1 MKGFLRKVMLIASLG
16 ATLTFFGCQ
25 KDYTQDINKVRE
37 DLTAALEEQNQA
49 LTNEINS
56 LREEARQYAEDA
68 QAAAEAYADAAAAAA
83 KAEAIE
89 EAERLAQEALNAA
102 KEYADDAA
110 AKAAADAKAEV
121 LKEIQEDLEQTLADA
136 KSYTDAEIKALKSEL
151 EQKITELS
159 SRIEGVAEEL
169 NTLKE
174 TVKKQGEQI
183 NDLIAMD
190 SKLDQRLKALEDYK
204 ATVEDFIEST
214 TKELKDLSD
223 KLAALDTKHDED
235 IAKLREEIDGY
246 VAELQ
251 EQIDTINNTILEI
264 QGTIVEIQGQIK
276 DLYAQVANT
285 NLELEGLAT
294 YILMYEE
301 QMKETLANL
310 ESELRAAIEAG
321 DNAVKEELISKLN
334 AAIDGLRTELKEY
347 FNTELSELESQ
358 FNASMEEV
366 KADLKAKYD
375 ELKSDIAEL
384 DAKIDRIESEIRQYI
399 NDAILGLEGKIGD
412 RLTSISLIP
421 ETYVDGIP
429 AISVPAIV
437 YQTSLS
443 IDDETE
449 EMVYSDIYEIWSTAR
464 DYAYVRY
471 HLSPAHVTVDGLK
484 SAEYLIEKAQNV
496 TKAYVDNDI
505 LSIDFDNL
513 EVNDRNELVVPVKK
527 VNSSSLYFETGESL
541 NEFNYLFY
549 SAALQLGIADELLLE
564 GEKEANVVSEYSMVI
579 EEPHIIHIAPL
590 RDDSRE
596 IHGYECETF
605 YYSYEEAQESEPAA
619 FVNFDSELDLY
630 TMVTSCIH
638 NINSNLAD
646 PYDMPLSWLVNYL
659 EDEGTEAAID
669 ELRELGFEFR
679 FIIPTVPFEIG
690 DEKTDQQAFIKFKDG
705 SDAVVVSTVPGEYIN
720 NEAAVGRTP
729 VIRVELIDTN
739 NDNEIVDVQWFKI
752 RWVKQTI
759 PAIDLGN
766 VADFDYVLGCT
777 DFSGSLNW
785 KQINQYVLARLGVE
799 DGNVTGIS
807 HKEFVDYYK
816 QEGNENI
823 TWEAVKDE
831 FEETENDI
839 TFNWDV
845 LPDENPTTSVLTWN
859 MTVEQIGEVIDK
871 ILENGSVQ
879 KQIKVTINPKAGE
892 EDYAGAV
899 TFTLT
904 LNITFEDRPAILGYN
919 EYFWNTPGQLA
930 QVQPIGFNDA
940 TNEQPGVSDFVR
952 FNYNVLDLFNK
963 LEKYDAPET
972 WMWNW
977 GNGGKNVTN
986 FMYNIDPTAEQ
997 VAAYAEKGYDLV
1009 RHWAC
1014 RMWDIQFSADQTL
1027 DYAPKFANGQKFD
1040 PENGGELGY
1049 SLIRN
1054 GELDYSSKIVP
1065 NVMGLN
1071 WYSFIE
1077 QDLSEINFTLAD
1089 DMNGDFE
1096 GAVALLN
1103 PANVTDENRKD
1114 VAVDIWVRINQ
1125 FNYYKV
1131 STFNVWFV
1139 EPVTLPEPTING
1151 KLEDINMNPTSVT
1164 VANPFGTTSGLK
1176 DFQGE
1181 LINSNEKLA
1190 YYGIYGP
1197 NWDTR
1202 GSEYILV
1209 DITEMTTEDGYT
1221 NITVN
1226 PNLNP
1231 NNPEDIAKMRTAA
1244 ECKFDVKWNGNKLTV
1259 TNQTGHQL
1267 TQTCHLW
1274 VKASYG
1280 HAYGNFELW
1289 VPVEYVPNQN

>member
-1 MKGFLRKVMLIASLG
+1 MEQLES
-16 ATLTFFGCQ
+16 
-25 KDYTQDINKVRE
+25 
-37 DLTAALEEQNQA
+37 DLTGA
-49 LTNEINS
+49 INS
-56 LREEARQYAEDA
+56 VKEEAQ
-68 QAAAEAYADAAAAAA
+68 QYADAAEQAAKDYADAVADAKAAEALAAA
-83 KAEAIE
+83 
-89 EAERLAQEALNAA
+89 Q
-102 KEYADDAA
+102 EYADNAA
-110 AKAAADAKAEV
+110 AKAAADVKAELLTEIQSQV
-121 LKEIQEDLEQTLADA
+121 ADALKEA
-136 KSYTDAEIKALKSEL
+136 KEYTDEQIDEVWTEVDALEADIAALTGRVSTL
-151 EQKITELS
+151 ENDFDALRED
-159 SRIEGVAEEL
+159 V

-174 TVKKQGEQI
+174 NMSDAQ
-183 NDLIAMD
+183 LRIAALEEFKT
-190 SKLDQRLKALEDYK
+190 SAESRLKALEEFQ
-204 ATVEDFIEST
+204 ATVEPWME
-214 TKELKDLSD
+214 KV
-223 KLAALDTKHDED
+223 DTE
-235 IAKLREEIDGY
+235 
-246 VAELQ
+246 
-251 EQIDTINNTILEI
+251 
-264 QGTIVEIQGQIK
+264 
-276 DLYAQVANT
+276 
-285 NLELEGLAT
+285 
-294 YILMYEE
+294 
-301 QMKETLANL
+301 LANL
-310 ESELRAAIEAG
+310 KAADEALQDSIDNFRKEYAEKIAQIDSTLTELRGLIEQLQEDVEALEGDVERIDDVLSKYGARLDAIEEDIREINEALV
-321 DNAVKEELISKLN
+321 DL
-334 AAIDGLRTELKEY
+334 AA
-347 FNTELSELESQ
+347 
-358 FNASMEEV
+358 
-366 KADLKAKYD
+366 
-375 ELKSDIAEL
+375 
-384 DAKIDRIESEIRQYI
+384 
-399 NDAILGLEGKIGD
+399 KIGD

-429 AISVPAIV
+429 AISIPAIV

-646 PYDMPLSWLVNYL
+646 PYDMPLSWLKNYL

-940 TNEQPGVSDFVR
+940 TNEQPGISDFVR

-1065 NVMGLN
+1065 NEMGLN

>member
-1 MKGFLRKVMLIASLG
+1 MEQLES
-16 ATLTFFGCQ
+16 
-25 KDYTQDINKVRE
+25 
-37 DLTAALEEQNQA
+37 DLTGA
-49 LTNEINS
+49 INS
-56 LREEARQYAEDA
+56 VKEEAQ
-68 QAAAEAYADAAAAAA
+68 QYADAAEQAAKDYADAVADAKAAEALAAA
-83 KAEAIE
+83 
-89 EAERLAQEALNAA
+89 Q
-102 KEYADDAA
+102 EYADNAA
-110 AKAAADAKAEV
+110 AKAAADVKAE
-121 LKEIQEDLEQTLADA
+121 LLTEIQSQVADA
-136 KSYTDAEIKALKSEL
+136 LKKAKEYTD
-151 EQKITELS
+151 
-159 SRIEGVAEEL
+159 
-169 NTLKE
+169 
-174 TVKKQGEQI
+174 EQI
-183 NDLIAMD
+183 DEVWTEVDALEADIAALTGRVSTLENDFDALREDVNELQKNMSDAQLRIAALEEFKT
-190 SKLDQRLKALEDYK
+190 SAESRLKALEEFQ
-204 ATVEDFIEST
+204 ATVEPWME
-214 TKELKDLSD
+214 KV
-223 KLAALDTKHDED
+223 DTE
-235 IAKLREEIDGY
+235 
-246 VAELQ
+246 
-251 EQIDTINNTILEI
+251 
-264 QGTIVEIQGQIK
+264 
-276 DLYAQVANT
+276 
-285 NLELEGLAT
+285 
-294 YILMYEE
+294 
-301 QMKETLANL
+301 LANL
-310 ESELRAAIEAG
+310 KAADEALQDSIDNFRKEYAEKIAQIDSTLTELRGLIEQLQEDVEALEGDVERIDDVLSKYGARLDAIEEDIREINEALV
-321 DNAVKEELISKLN
+321 DL
-334 AAIDGLRTELKEY
+334 AA
-347 FNTELSELESQ
+347 
-358 FNASMEEV
+358 
-366 KADLKAKYD
+366 
-375 ELKSDIAEL
+375 
-384 DAKIDRIESEIRQYI
+384 
-399 NDAILGLEGKIGD
+399 KIGD

-638 NINSNLAD
+638 NINSNLAN
-646 PYDMPLSWLVNYL
+646 PGDMPLSWLVNYL

-807 HKEFVDYYK
+807 HKEFVDYYM

-823 TWEAVKDE
+823 TWEAVNDE

-859 MTVEQIGEVIDK
+859 MTVEQIGEVIDE

-952 FNYNVLDLFNK
+952 YNYNVLDLFNK

-1014 RMWDIQFSADQTL
+1014 RMWDIQFSADQVL
-1027 DYAPKFANGQKFD
+1027 DYAPKFANGLKYD

-1049 SLIRN
+1049 SLIRD

-1065 NVMGLN
+1065 NEMGLN

-1077 QDLSEINFTLAD
+1077 QDLSDINFTLAD

-1244 ECKFDVKWNGNKLTV
+1244 ECKFDVKWDGNKLTV

>member
-37 DLTAALEEQNQA
+37 DLTAQLEQLESD
-49 LTNEINS
+49 LTGAINS
-56 LREEARQYAEDA
+56 VKEEAQ
-68 QAAAEAYADAAAAAA
+68 QYADAAEQAAKDYADAVADAKAAEALAAA
-83 KAEAIE
+83 
-89 EAERLAQEALNAA
+89 Q
-102 KEYADDAA
+102 EYADNAA
-110 AKAAADAKAEV
+110 AKAAADVKAE
-121 LKEIQEDLEQTLADA
+121 LLTEIQSQVADA
-136 KSYTDAEIKALKSEL
+136 LKKAKEYTDEQIDEVWTEVDALEADIAALTGRVSTL
-151 EQKITELS
+151 ENDFDALRED
-159 SRIEGVAEEL
+159 V

-174 TVKKQGEQI
+174 NMSDAQ
-183 NDLIAMD
+183 LRIAALEEFKT
-190 SKLDQRLKALEDYK
+190 SAESRLKALEEFQ
-204 ATVEDFIEST
+204 ATVEPWM
-214 TKELKDLSD
+214 KNV
-223 KLAALDTKHDED
+223 DTE
-235 IAKLREEIDGY
+235 
-246 VAELQ
+246 
-251 EQIDTINNTILEI
+251 
-264 QGTIVEIQGQIK
+264 
-276 DLYAQVANT
+276 
-285 NLELEGLAT
+285 
-294 YILMYEE
+294 
-301 QMKETLANL
+301 LANL
-310 ESELRAAIEAG
+310 KAADEALQDSIDNFRKEYAEKIAQIDSTLTELRGLIEQLQEDVEALEGDVERIDDVLSKYGARLDAIEEDIREINEALV
-321 DNAVKEELISKLN
+321 DL
-334 AAIDGLRTELKEY
+334 AA
-347 FNTELSELESQ
+347 
-358 FNASMEEV
+358 
-366 KADLKAKYD
+366 
-375 ELKSDIAEL
+375 
-384 DAKIDRIESEIRQYI
+384 
-399 NDAILGLEGKIGD
+399 KIGD

-443 IDDETE
+443 VDDETE

-549 SAALQLGIADELLLE
+549 SAALQLGIADELLVE

-638 NINSNLAD
+638 NINSNLAN
-646 PYDMPLSWLVNYL
+646 PGDMPLSWLVNYL

-807 HKEFVDYYK
+807 HKEFVDYYM

-823 TWEAVKDE
+823 TWEAVNDE
-831 FEETENDI
+831 FEETETDI

-845 LPDENPTTSVLTWN
+845 NPDENPTTSVLTWN
-859 MTVEQIGEVIDK
+859 MTVEQIGEVIDE

-940 TNEQPGVSDFVR
+940 TNEQPGVLDFVR
-952 FNYNVLDLFNK
+952 YNYNVLDLFNK

-977 GNGGKNVTN
+977 GNAGKNVTN

-1027 DYAPKFANGQKFD
+1027 DYAPKFANGLKYD

-1049 SLIRN
+1049 SLIRD

-1065 NVMGLN
+1065 NEMGLN

-1077 QDLSEINFTLAD
+1077 QDLSDINFTLAD
-1089 DMNGDFE
+1089 DTNGDFE

-1244 ECKFDVKWNGNKLTV
+1244 ECKFDVKWDGNKLTV

>member
-37 DLTAALEEQNQA
+37 DLTAQLEQLESD
-49 LTNEINS
+49 LTGAINS
-56 LREEARQYAEDA
+56 VKEEAQ
-68 QAAAEAYADAAAAAA
+68 QYADAAEQAAKDYADAVADAKAAEALAAA
-83 KAEAIE
+83 
-89 EAERLAQEALNAA
+89 Q
-102 KEYADDAA
+102 EYADNAA
-110 AKAAADAKAEV
+110 AKAAADVKAELLTEIQSQV
-121 LKEIQEDLEQTLADA
+121 ADALKEA
-136 KSYTDAEIKALKSEL
+136 KEYTDEQIDEVWTEVDALEADIAALTGRVSTL
-151 EQKITELS
+151 ENDFDAL
-159 SRIEGVAEEL
+159 RNDV

-174 TVKKQGEQI
+174 NMSDAQ
-183 NDLIAMD
+183 LRIAALEEFKT
-190 SKLDQRLKALEDYK
+190 SAESRLKALEEFQ
-204 ATVEDFIEST
+204 ATVEPWME
-214 TKELKDLSD
+214 KV
-223 KLAALDTKHDED
+223 DTE
-235 IAKLREEIDGY
+235 
-246 VAELQ
+246 
-251 EQIDTINNTILEI
+251 
-264 QGTIVEIQGQIK
+264 
-276 DLYAQVANT
+276 
-285 NLELEGLAT
+285 
-294 YILMYEE
+294 
-301 QMKETLANL
+301 LANL
-310 ESELRAAIEAG
+310 KAADEALQDSIDNFRKEYAEKIAQIDSTLTELRGLIEQLQEDVEALEGDVERIDDVLSKYGARLDAIEEDIREINEALV
-321 DNAVKEELISKLN
+321 DL
-334 AAIDGLRTELKEY
+334 AA
-347 FNTELSELESQ
+347 
-358 FNASMEEV
+358 
-366 KADLKAKYD
+366 
-375 ELKSDIAEL
+375 
-384 DAKIDRIESEIRQYI
+384 
-399 NDAILGLEGKIGD
+399 KIGD

-421 ETYVDGIP
+421 ETYVDGVP
-429 AISVPAIV
+429 AISVPAII
-437 YQTSLS
+437 YQTTLS
-443 IDDETE
+443 VDDETE
-449 EMVYSDIYEIWSTAR
+449 ELVYSDIYEIWSTAR

-471 HLSPAHVTVDGLK
+471 HLSPAHVTVNGLK

-541 NEFNYLFY
+541 NEFNYMFY
-549 SAALQLGIADELLLE
+549 SAALQLGIADELLVE
-564 GEKEANVVSEYSMVI
+564 GEKEANVVSEYSMI
-579 EEPHIIHIAPL
+579 LEEPYLMHIAPL

-638 NINSNLAD
+638 NINSNLAN
-646 PYDMPLSWLVNYL
+646 PGDMPLSWLVNYL

-807 HKEFVDYYK
+807 HKEFVDYYM

-823 TWEAVKDE
+823 TWEAVNDE

-859 MTVEQIGEVIDK
+859 MTVEQIGEVIDE

-940 TNEQPGVSDFVR
+940 TNEQPGVLDFVR

-1014 RMWDIQFSADQTL
+1014 RMWDIQFSADQVL
-1027 DYAPKFANGQKFD
+1027 DYAPKFANGLKYD
-1040 PENGGELGY
+1040 PENGGKLGY
-1049 SLIRN
+1049 SLIRD

-1065 NVMGLN
+1065 NEMGLN

-1089 DMNGDFE
+1089 DTNGDFE

-1103 PANVTDENRKD
+1103 PDKVTDENRKV

-1244 ECKFDVKWNGNKLTV
+1244 ECKFDVKWDGNKLTV

>member
-1 MKGFLRKVMLIASLG
+1 MEQLES
-16 ATLTFFGCQ
+16 
-25 KDYTQDINKVRE
+25 
-37 DLTAALEEQNQA
+37 DLTGA
-49 LTNEINS
+49 INS
-56 LREEARQYAEDA
+56 VKEEAQ
-68 QAAAEAYADAAAAAA
+68 QYADAAEQAAKDYADAVADAKAAEALAAA
-83 KAEAIE
+83 
-89 EAERLAQEALNAA
+89 Q
-102 KEYADDAA
+102 EYADNAA
-110 AKAAADAKAEV
+110 AKAAADVKAELLTEIQSQV
-121 LKEIQEDLEQTLADA
+121 ADALKEA
-136 KSYTDAEIKALKSEL
+136 KEYTDEQIDEVWTEVDALEADIAALTGRVSTL
-151 EQKITELS
+151 ENDFDAL
-159 SRIEGVAEEL
+159 RNDV

-174 TVKKQGEQI
+174 NMSDAQ
-183 NDLIAMD
+183 LRIAALEEFKT
-190 SKLDQRLKALEDYK
+190 SAESRLKALEEFQ
-204 ATVEDFIEST
+204 ATVEPWME
-214 TKELKDLSD
+214 KV
-223 KLAALDTKHDED
+223 DTE
-235 IAKLREEIDGY
+235 
-246 VAELQ
+246 
-251 EQIDTINNTILEI
+251 
-264 QGTIVEIQGQIK
+264 
-276 DLYAQVANT
+276 
-285 NLELEGLAT
+285 
-294 YILMYEE
+294 
-301 QMKETLANL
+301 LANL
-310 ESELRAAIEAG
+310 KAVDEALQDSIDNFRKEYAEKIAQIDSTLTELRGLIEQLQEDVEALEGDVERIDDVLSKYGARLDAIEEDIREINEALV
-321 DNAVKEELISKLN
+321 DL
-334 AAIDGLRTELKEY
+334 AA
-347 FNTELSELESQ
+347 
-358 FNASMEEV
+358 
-366 KADLKAKYD
+366 
-375 ELKSDIAEL
+375 
-384 DAKIDRIESEIRQYI
+384 
-399 NDAILGLEGKIGD
+399 KIGD

-638 NINSNLAD
+638 NINSNLAN
-646 PYDMPLSWLVNYL
+646 PGDMPLSWLVNYL

-807 HKEFVDYYK
+807 HKEFVDYYM

-823 TWEAVKDE
+823 TWEAVNDE

-859 MTVEQIGEVIDK
+859 MTVEQIGEVIDE

-952 FNYNVLDLFNK
+952 YNYNVLDLFNK

-1014 RMWDIQFSADQTL
+1014 RMWDIQFSADQVL
-1027 DYAPKFANGQKFD
+1027 DYAPKFANGLKYD

-1049 SLIRN
+1049 SLIRD

-1065 NVMGLN
+1065 NEMGLN

-1077 QDLSEINFTLAD
+1077 QDLSDINFTLAD

-1244 ECKFDVKWNGNKLTV
+1244 ECKFDVKWDGNKLTV

>member
-37 DLTAALEEQNQA
+37 DLTAQLEQLESD
-49 LTNEINS
+49 LTGAINS
-56 LREEARQYAEDA
+56 VKEEAQ
-68 QAAAEAYADAAAAAA
+68 QYADAAEQAAKDYADAVADAKAAEALAAA
-83 KAEAIE
+83 
-89 EAERLAQEALNAA
+89 Q
-102 KEYADDAA
+102 EYADNAA
-110 AKAAADAKAEV
+110 AKAAADVKAE
-121 LKEIQEDLEQTLADA
+121 LLTEIQSQVADA
-136 KSYTDAEIKALKSEL
+136 LKKAKEYTDEQIDEVWTEVDALEADIAALTGRVSTL
-151 EQKITELS
+151 ENDFDALRED
-159 SRIEGVAEEL
+159 V

-174 TVKKQGEQI
+174 NMSDAQ
-183 NDLIAMD
+183 LRIAALEEFKT
-190 SKLDQRLKALEDYK
+190 SAESRLKALEEFQ
-204 ATVEDFIEST
+204 ATVEPWM
-214 TKELKDLSD
+214 KNV
-223 KLAALDTKHDED
+223 DTE
-235 IAKLREEIDGY
+235 
-246 VAELQ
+246 
-251 EQIDTINNTILEI
+251 
-264 QGTIVEIQGQIK
+264 
-276 DLYAQVANT
+276 
-285 NLELEGLAT
+285 
-294 YILMYEE
+294 
-301 QMKETLANL
+301 LANL
-310 ESELRAAIEAG
+310 KAADEALQDSIDNFRKEYAEKIAQIDSTLTELRGLIEQLQEDVEALEGDVERIDDVLSKYGARLDAIEEDIREINEALV
-321 DNAVKEELISKLN
+321 DL
-334 AAIDGLRTELKEY
+334 AA
-347 FNTELSELESQ
+347 
-358 FNASMEEV
+358 
-366 KADLKAKYD
+366 
-375 ELKSDIAEL
+375 
-384 DAKIDRIESEIRQYI
+384 
-399 NDAILGLEGKIGD
+399 KIGD

-443 IDDETE
+443 VDDETE

-549 SAALQLGIADELLLE
+549 SAALQLGIADELLVE

-638 NINSNLAD
+638 NINSNLAN
-646 PYDMPLSWLVNYL
+646 PGDMPLSWLVNYL

-823 TWEAVKDE
+823 TWEAVNDE

-859 MTVEQIGEVIDK
+859 MTVEQIGEVIDE

-940 TNEQPGVSDFVR
+940 TNEQPGVLDFVR
-952 FNYNVLDLFNK
+952 YNYNVLDLFNK

-977 GNGGKNVTN
+977 GNAGKNVTN

-1027 DYAPKFANGQKFD
+1027 DYAPKFANGLKYD

-1049 SLIRN
+1049 SLIRD

-1065 NVMGLN
+1065 NEMGLN

-1077 QDLSEINFTLAD
+1077 QDLSDINFTLAD
-1089 DMNGDFE
+1089 DTNGDFE

-1244 ECKFDVKWNGNKLTV
+1244 ECKFDVKWDGNKLTV

>member
-1 MKGFLRKVMLIASLG
+1 MEQLES
-16 ATLTFFGCQ
+16 
-25 KDYTQDINKVRE
+25 
-37 DLTAALEEQNQA
+37 DLTGA
-49 LTNEINS
+49 INS
-56 LREEARQYAEDA
+56 VKEEAQ
-68 QAAAEAYADAAAAAA
+68 QYADAAEQAAKDYADAVADAKAAEALAAA
-83 KAEAIE
+83 
-89 EAERLAQEALNAA
+89 Q
-102 KEYADDAA
+102 EYADNAA
-110 AKAAADAKAEV
+110 AKAAADVKAE
-121 LKEIQEDLEQTLADA
+121 LLTEIQSQVADA
-136 KSYTDAEIKALKSEL
+136 LKKAKEYTDEQIDEVWTEVDALEADIAALTGRVSTL
-151 EQKITELS
+151 ENDFDALRED
-159 SRIEGVAEEL
+159 V

-174 TVKKQGEQI
+174 NMSDAQ
-183 NDLIAMD
+183 LRIAALEEFKT
-190 SKLDQRLKALEDYK
+190 SAESRLKALEEFQ
-204 ATVEDFIEST
+204 ATVEPWM
-214 TKELKDLSD
+214 KNV
-223 KLAALDTKHDED
+223 DTE
-235 IAKLREEIDGY
+235 
-246 VAELQ
+246 
-251 EQIDTINNTILEI
+251 
-264 QGTIVEIQGQIK
+264 
-276 DLYAQVANT
+276 
-285 NLELEGLAT
+285 
-294 YILMYEE
+294 
-301 QMKETLANL
+301 LANL
-310 ESELRAAIEAG
+310 KAADEALQDSIDNFRKEYAEKIAQIDSTLTELRGLIEQLQEDVEALEGDVERIDDVLSKYGARLDAIEEDIREINEALV
-321 DNAVKEELISKLN
+321 DL
-334 AAIDGLRTELKEY
+334 AA
-347 FNTELSELESQ
+347 
-358 FNASMEEV
+358 
-366 KADLKAKYD
+366 
-375 ELKSDIAEL
+375 
-384 DAKIDRIESEIRQYI
+384 
-399 NDAILGLEGKIGD
+399 KIGD

-443 IDDETE
+443 VDDETE

-549 SAALQLGIADELLLE
+549 SAALQLGIADELLVE

-638 NINSNLAD
+638 NINSNLAN
-646 PYDMPLSWLVNYL
+646 PGDMPLSWLVNYL

-807 HKEFVDYYK
+807 HKEFVDYYM

-823 TWEAVKDE
+823 TWEAVNDE
-831 FEETENDI
+831 FEETETDI

-845 LPDENPTTSVLTWN
+845 NPDENPTTSVLTWN
-859 MTVEQIGEVIDK
+859 MTVEQIGEVIDE

-940 TNEQPGVSDFVR
+940 TNEQPGVLDFVR
-952 FNYNVLDLFNK
+952 YNYNVLDLFNK

-977 GNGGKNVTN
+977 GNAGKNVTN

-1027 DYAPKFANGQKFD
+1027 DYAPKFANGLKYD

-1049 SLIRN
+1049 SLIRD

-1065 NVMGLN
+1065 NEMGLN

-1077 QDLSEINFTLAD
+1077 QDLSDINFTLAD
-1089 DMNGDFE
+1089 DTNGDFE

-1244 ECKFDVKWNGNKLTV
+1244 ECKFDVKWDGNKLTV

>member
-37 DLTAALEEQNQA
+37 DLTAQLEQLESD
-49 LTNEINS
+49 LTGAINS
-56 LREEARQYAEDA
+56 VKEEAQ
-68 QAAAEAYADAAAAAA
+68 QYADAAEQAAKDYADAVADAKAAEALAAA
-83 KAEAIE
+83 
-89 EAERLAQEALNAA
+89 Q
-102 KEYADDAA
+102 EYADNAA
-110 AKAAADAKAEV
+110 AKAAADVKAELLTEIQSQV
-121 LKEIQEDLEQTLADA
+121 ADALKEA
-136 KSYTDAEIKALKSEL
+136 KEYTDEQIDEVWTEVDALEADIAALTGRVSTL
-151 EQKITELS
+151 ENDFDALRED
-159 SRIEGVAEEL
+159 V

-174 TVKKQGEQI
+174 NMSDAQ
-183 NDLIAMD
+183 LRIAALEEFKT
-190 SKLDQRLKALEDYK
+190 SAESRLKALEEFQ
-204 ATVEDFIEST
+204 ATVEPWME
-214 TKELKDLSD
+214 KV
-223 KLAALDTKHDED
+223 DTE
-235 IAKLREEIDGY
+235 
-246 VAELQ
+246 
-251 EQIDTINNTILEI
+251 
-264 QGTIVEIQGQIK
+264 
-276 DLYAQVANT
+276 
-285 NLELEGLAT
+285 
-294 YILMYEE
+294 
-301 QMKETLANL
+301 LANL
-310 ESELRAAIEAG
+310 KAADEALQDSIDNFRKEYAEKIAQIDSTLTELRGLIEQLQEDVEALEGDVERIDDVLSKYGARLDAIEEDIREINEALV
-321 DNAVKEELISKLN
+321 DL
-334 AAIDGLRTELKEY
+334 AA
-347 FNTELSELESQ
+347 
-358 FNASMEEV
+358 
-366 KADLKAKYD
+366 
-375 ELKSDIAEL
+375 
-384 DAKIDRIESEIRQYI
+384 
-399 NDAILGLEGKIGD
+399 KIGD

-429 AISVPAIV
+429 AISIPAIV

-646 PYDMPLSWLVNYL
+646 PYDMPLSWLKNYL

-859 MTVEQIGEVIDK
+859 MTVEQIGEVIDE

-940 TNEQPGVSDFVR
+940 TNEEPGVSDSVR

-1065 NVMGLN
+1065 NEMGLN

>member
-37 DLTAALEEQNQA
+37 DLTAQLEQLESD
-49 LTNEINS
+49 LTGAINS
-56 LREEARQYAEDA
+56 VKEEAQ
-68 QAAAEAYADAAAAAA
+68 QYADAAEQAAKDYADAVADAKAAEALAAA
-83 KAEAIE
+83 
-89 EAERLAQEALNAA
+89 Q
-102 KEYADDAA
+102 EYADNAA
-110 AKAAADAKAEV
+110 AKAAADVKAELLTEIQSQV
-121 LKEIQEDLEQTLADA
+121 ADALKEA
-136 KSYTDAEIKALKSEL
+136 KEYTDEQIDEVWTEVDALEADIAALTGRVSTL
-151 EQKITELS
+151 ENDFDALRED
-159 SRIEGVAEEL
+159 V

-174 TVKKQGEQI
+174 NMSDAQ
-183 NDLIAMD
+183 LRIAALEEFKT
-190 SKLDQRLKALEDYK
+190 SAESRLKALEEFQ
-204 ATVEDFIEST
+204 ATVEPWME
-214 TKELKDLSD
+214 KV
-223 KLAALDTKHDED
+223 DTE
-235 IAKLREEIDGY
+235 
-246 VAELQ
+246 
-251 EQIDTINNTILEI
+251 
-264 QGTIVEIQGQIK
+264 
-276 DLYAQVANT
+276 
-285 NLELEGLAT
+285 
-294 YILMYEE
+294 
-301 QMKETLANL
+301 LANL
-310 ESELRAAIEAG
+310 KAADEALQDSIDNFRKEYAEKIAQIDSTLTELRGLIEQLQEDVEALEGDVERIDDVLSKYGARLDAIEEDIREINEALV
-321 DNAVKEELISKLN
+321 DL
-334 AAIDGLRTELKEY
+334 AA
-347 FNTELSELESQ
+347 
-358 FNASMEEV
+358 
-366 KADLKAKYD
+366 
-375 ELKSDIAEL
+375 
-384 DAKIDRIESEIRQYI
+384 
-399 NDAILGLEGKIGD
+399 KIGD

-429 AISVPAIV
+429 AISIPAIV

-646 PYDMPLSWLVNYL
+646 PYDMPLSWLKNYL

-807 HKEFVDYYK
+807 HKEFVDYYM

-823 TWEAVKDE
+823 TWEAVNDE
-831 FEETENDI
+831 FEETETDI

-845 LPDENPTTSVLTWN
+845 KPDENPTTSVLTWN
-859 MTVEQIGEVIDK
+859 MTVEQIGEVIDE

-1065 NVMGLN
+1065 NEMGLN

>member
-1 MKGFLRKVMLIASLG
+1 MEQLES
-16 ATLTFFGCQ
+16 
-25 KDYTQDINKVRE
+25 
-37 DLTAALEEQNQA
+37 DLTGA
-49 LTNEINS
+49 INS
-56 LREEARQYAEDA
+56 VKEEAQ
-68 QAAAEAYADAAAAAA
+68 QYADAAEQAAKDYADAVADAKAAEALAAA
-83 KAEAIE
+83 
-89 EAERLAQEALNAA
+89 Q
-102 KEYADDAA
+102 EYADNAA
-110 AKAAADAKAEV
+110 AKAAADVKAE
-121 LKEIQEDLEQTLADA
+121 LLTEIQSQVADA
-136 KSYTDAEIKALKSEL
+136 LKKAKEYTDEQIDEVWTEVNALEADIAALTGRVSTL
-151 EQKITELS
+151 ENDFDALRED
-159 SRIEGVAEEL
+159 V

-174 TVKKQGEQI
+174 NMSDAQ
-183 NDLIAMD
+183 LRIAALEEFKT
-190 SKLDQRLKALEDYK
+190 SAESRLKALEEFQ
-204 ATVEDFIEST
+204 ATVEPWME
-214 TKELKDLSD
+214 KV
-223 KLAALDTKHDED
+223 DTE
-235 IAKLREEIDGY
+235 
-246 VAELQ
+246 
-251 EQIDTINNTILEI
+251 
-264 QGTIVEIQGQIK
+264 
-276 DLYAQVANT
+276 
-285 NLELEGLAT
+285 
-294 YILMYEE
+294 
-301 QMKETLANL
+301 LANL
-310 ESELRAAIEAG
+310 KAADEALQDSIDNFRKEYAEKIAQIDNTLTELRGLIEQLQEDVEALEGDVERIDDVLSKYGARLDAIEEDIREINEALV
-321 DNAVKEELISKLN
+321 DL
-334 AAIDGLRTELKEY
+334 AA
-347 FNTELSELESQ
+347 
-358 FNASMEEV
+358 
-366 KADLKAKYD
+366 
-375 ELKSDIAEL
+375 
-384 DAKIDRIESEIRQYI
+384 
-399 NDAILGLEGKIGD
+399 KIGD

-429 AISVPAIV
+429 AISIPAIV

-646 PYDMPLSWLVNYL
+646 PYDMPLSWLKNYL

-823 TWEAVKDE
+823 TWEAVNDE

-859 MTVEQIGEVIDK
+859 MTVEQIGEVIDE

-940 TNEQPGVSDFVR
+940 TNEQPGVLDFVR

-977 GNGGKNVTN
+977 GNAGKNVTN

-1065 NVMGLN
+1065 NEMGLN

-1077 QDLSEINFTLAD
+1077 QDLSDINFTLAD
-1089 DMNGDFE
+1089 DTNGDFE

>member
-37 DLTAALEEQNQA
+37 DLTAQLEQLESD
-49 LTNEINS
+49 LTGAINS
-56 LREEARQYAEDA
+56 VKEEAQ
-68 QAAAEAYADAAAAAA
+68 QYADAAEQAAKDYADAVADAKAAEALAAA
-83 KAEAIE
+83 
-89 EAERLAQEALNAA
+89 Q
-102 KEYADDAA
+102 EYADNAA
-110 AKAAADAKAEV
+110 AKAAADVKAELLTEIQSQV
-121 LKEIQEDLEQTLADA
+121 ADALKEA
-136 KSYTDAEIKALKSEL
+136 KEYTD
-151 EQKITELS
+151 
-159 SRIEGVAEEL
+159 
-169 NTLKE
+169 
-174 TVKKQGEQI
+174 EQI
-183 NDLIAMD
+183 DEVWTEVDALEADIAALTGRVSTLENDFDALRKDVNELQKNMSDAQLRIAALEEFKT
-190 SKLDQRLKALEDYK
+190 SAESRLKALEEFQ
-204 ATVEDFIEST
+204 ATVEPWMENV
-214 TKELKDLSD
+214 
-223 KLAALDTKHDED
+223 DTE
-235 IAKLREEIDGY
+235 
-246 VAELQ
+246 
-251 EQIDTINNTILEI
+251 
-264 QGTIVEIQGQIK
+264 
-276 DLYAQVANT
+276 
-285 NLELEGLAT
+285 
-294 YILMYEE
+294 
-301 QMKETLANL
+301 LANL
-310 ESELRAAIEAG
+310 KAADEALQDSIDNFRKEYAEKIAQIDSTLTELRGLIEQLQEDVEALEGDVERIDDVLSKYGARLDAIEEDIREINEALV
-321 DNAVKEELISKLN
+321 DL
-334 AAIDGLRTELKEY
+334 AA
-347 FNTELSELESQ
+347 
-358 FNASMEEV
+358 
-366 KADLKAKYD
+366 
-375 ELKSDIAEL
+375 
-384 DAKIDRIESEIRQYI
+384 
-399 NDAILGLEGKIGD
+399 KIGD

-429 AISVPAIV
+429 AISIPSIV
-437 YQTSLS
+437 YQTTLS
-443 IDDETE
+443 VDDKTE
-449 EMVYSDIYEIWSTAR
+449 DWMFSDVNQIWSTAR
-464 DYAYVRY
+464 DYAEVRY

-484 SAEYLIEKAQNV
+484 SAEYLMEKAQNV
-496 TKAYVDNDI
+496 TKAYVENDI
-505 LSIDFDNL
+505 LAIDFDNL
-513 EVNDRNELVVPVKK
+513 EVNERNELVVPVKK
-527 VNSSSLYFETGESL
+527 INSPSLYFETGEAL
-541 NEFNYLFY
+541 NTFNYMFY

-638 NINSNLAD
+638 NINSDLAD
-646 PYDMPLSWLVNYL
+646 PDGMPLSWLKNYL

-759 PAIDLGN
+759 PAIDLDN

-940 TNEQPGVSDFVR
+940 TNEQPGVLDFVR

-977 GNGGKNVTN
+977 GNAGKNVTN

-1065 NVMGLN
+1065 NEMGLN

-1077 QDLSEINFTLAD
+1077 QDLSDINFTLAD
-1089 DMNGDFE
+1089 DTNGDFE

>member
-37 DLTAALEEQNQA
+37 DLTAQLEQLESD
-49 LTNEINS
+49 LTGAINS
-56 LREEARQYAEDA
+56 VKEEAQ
-68 QAAAEAYADAAAAAA
+68 QYADAAEQAAKDYADAVADAKAAEALAAA
-83 KAEAIE
+83 
-89 EAERLAQEALNAA
+89 Q
-102 KEYADDAA
+102 EYADNAA
-110 AKAAADAKAEV
+110 AKAAADVKAE
-121 LKEIQEDLEQTLADA
+121 LLTEIQSQVADA
-136 KSYTDAEIKALKSEL
+136 LKKAKEYTD
-151 EQKITELS
+151 
-159 SRIEGVAEEL
+159 
-169 NTLKE
+169 
-174 TVKKQGEQI
+174 EQI
-183 NDLIAMD
+183 DEVWTEVDALEADIAALTGRVSTLENDFDALREDVNELQKNMSDAQLRIAALEEFKT
-190 SKLDQRLKALEDYK
+190 SAESRLKALEEFQ
-204 ATVEDFIEST
+204 ATVEPWME
-214 TKELKDLSD
+214 KV
-223 KLAALDTKHDED
+223 DTE
-235 IAKLREEIDGY
+235 
-246 VAELQ
+246 
-251 EQIDTINNTILEI
+251 
-264 QGTIVEIQGQIK
+264 
-276 DLYAQVANT
+276 
-285 NLELEGLAT
+285 
-294 YILMYEE
+294 
-301 QMKETLANL
+301 LANL
-310 ESELRAAIEAG
+310 KAADEALQDSIDNFRKEYAEKIAQIDSTLTELRGLIEQLQEDVEALEGDVERIDDVLSKYGARLDAIEEDIREINEALV
-321 DNAVKEELISKLN
+321 DL
-334 AAIDGLRTELKEY
+334 AA
-347 FNTELSELESQ
+347 
-358 FNASMEEV
+358 
-366 KADLKAKYD
+366 
-375 ELKSDIAEL
+375 
-384 DAKIDRIESEIRQYI
+384 
-399 NDAILGLEGKIGD
+399 KIGD

-638 NINSNLAD
+638 NINSNLAN
-646 PYDMPLSWLVNYL
+646 PGDMPLSWLVNYL

-807 HKEFVDYYK
+807 HKEFVDYYM

-823 TWEAVKDE
+823 TWEAVNDE

-859 MTVEQIGEVIDK
+859 MTVEQIGEVIDE

-952 FNYNVLDLFNK
+952 YNYNVLDLFNK

-1014 RMWDIQFSADQTL
+1014 RMWDIQFSADQVL
-1027 DYAPKFANGQKFD
+1027 DYAPKFANGLKYD

-1049 SLIRN
+1049 SLIRD

-1065 NVMGLN
+1065 NEMGLN

-1077 QDLSEINFTLAD
+1077 QDLSDINFTLAD

-1244 ECKFDVKWNGNKLTV
+1244 ECKFDVKWDGNKLTV

>member
-37 DLTAALEEQNQA
+37 DLTAQLEQLESD
-49 LTNEINS
+49 LTGAINS
-56 LREEARQYAEDA
+56 VKEEAQ
-68 QAAAEAYADAAAAAA
+68 QYADAAEQAAKDYADAVADAKAAEALAAA
-83 KAEAIE
+83 
-89 EAERLAQEALNAA
+89 Q
-102 KEYADDAA
+102 EYADNAA
-110 AKAAADAKAEV
+110 AKAAADVKAE
-121 LKEIQEDLEQTLADA
+121 LLTEIQSQVADA
-136 KSYTDAEIKALKSEL
+136 LKKAKEYTDEQIDEVWTEVNALEADIAALTGRVSTL
-151 EQKITELS
+151 ENDFDALRED
-159 SRIEGVAEEL
+159 V

-174 TVKKQGEQI
+174 NMSDAQ
-183 NDLIAMD
+183 LRIAALEEFKT
-190 SKLDQRLKALEDYK
+190 SAESRLKALEEFQ
-204 ATVEDFIEST
+204 ATVEPWM
-214 TKELKDLSD
+214 KNV
-223 KLAALDTKHDED
+223 DTE
-235 IAKLREEIDGY
+235 
-246 VAELQ
+246 
-251 EQIDTINNTILEI
+251 
-264 QGTIVEIQGQIK
+264 
-276 DLYAQVANT
+276 
-285 NLELEGLAT
+285 
-294 YILMYEE
+294 
-301 QMKETLANL
+301 LANL
-310 ESELRAAIEAG
+310 KAADEALQDSIDNFRKEYAEKIAQIDSTLTELRGLIEQLQEDVEALEGDVERIDDVLSKYGARLDAIEEDIREINEALV
-321 DNAVKEELISKLN
+321 DL
-334 AAIDGLRTELKEY
+334 AA
-347 FNTELSELESQ
+347 
-358 FNASMEEV
+358 
-366 KADLKAKYD
+366 
-375 ELKSDIAEL
+375 
-384 DAKIDRIESEIRQYI
+384 
-399 NDAILGLEGKIGD
+399 KIGD

-638 NINSNLAD
+638 NINSNLAN
-646 PYDMPLSWLVNYL
+646 PGDMPLSWLVNYL

-823 TWEAVKDE
+823 TWEAVNDE

-859 MTVEQIGEVIDK
+859 MTVEQIGEVIDE

-940 TNEQPGVSDFVR
+940 TNEQPGVLDSVR

-977 GNGGKNVTN
+977 GNAGKNVTN

-1065 NVMGLN
+1065 NEMGLN

-1077 QDLSEINFTLAD
+1077 QDLSDINFTLAD
-1089 DMNGDFE
+1089 DTNGDFE

>member
-1 MKGFLRKVMLIASLG
+1 MEQLES
-16 ATLTFFGCQ
+16 
-25 KDYTQDINKVRE
+25 
-37 DLTAALEEQNQA
+37 DLTGA
-49 LTNEINS
+49 INS
-56 LREEARQYAEDA
+56 VKEEAQ
-68 QAAAEAYADAAAAAA
+68 QYADAAEQAAKDYADAVADAKAAEALAAA
-83 KAEAIE
+83 
-89 EAERLAQEALNAA
+89 Q
-102 KEYADDAA
+102 EYADNAA
-110 AKAAADAKAEV
+110 AKAAADVKAE
-121 LKEIQEDLEQTLADA
+121 LLTEIQSQVADA
-136 KSYTDAEIKALKSEL
+136 LKKAKEYTD
-151 EQKITELS
+151 
-159 SRIEGVAEEL
+159 
-169 NTLKE
+169 
-174 TVKKQGEQI
+174 EQI
-183 NDLIAMD
+183 DEVWTEVDALEADIAALTGRVSTLENDFDALREDVNELQKNMSDAQLRIAALEEFKT
-190 SKLDQRLKALEDYK
+190 SAESRLKALEEFQ
-204 ATVEDFIEST
+204 ATVEPWME
-214 TKELKDLSD
+214 KV
-223 KLAALDTKHDED
+223 DTE
-235 IAKLREEIDGY
+235 
-246 VAELQ
+246 
-251 EQIDTINNTILEI
+251 
-264 QGTIVEIQGQIK
+264 
-276 DLYAQVANT
+276 
-285 NLELEGLAT
+285 
-294 YILMYEE
+294 
-301 QMKETLANL
+301 LANL
-310 ESELRAAIEAG
+310 KAADEALQDSIDNFRKEYAEKIAQIDSTLTELRGLIEQLQEDVEALEGDVERIDDVLSKYGARLDAIEEDIREINEALV
-321 DNAVKEELISKLN
+321 DL
-334 AAIDGLRTELKEY
+334 AA
-347 FNTELSELESQ
+347 
-358 FNASMEEV
+358 
-366 KADLKAKYD
+366 
-375 ELKSDIAEL
+375 
-384 DAKIDRIESEIRQYI
+384 
-399 NDAILGLEGKIGD
+399 KIGD

-638 NINSNLAD
+638 NINSNLAN
-646 PYDMPLSWLVNYL
+646 PGDMPLSWLVNYL

-807 HKEFVDYYK
+807 HKEFVDYYM

-823 TWEAVKDE
+823 TWEAVNDE

-859 MTVEQIGEVIDK
+859 MTVEQIGEVIDE

-940 TNEQPGVSDFVR
+940 TNEQPGVLDFVR

-1014 RMWDIQFSADQTL
+1014 RMWDIQFSADQVL
-1027 DYAPKFANGQKFD
+1027 DYAPKFANGLKYD
-1040 PENGGELGY
+1040 PENGGKLGY
-1049 SLIRN
+1049 SLIRD

-1065 NVMGLN
+1065 NEMGLN

-1089 DMNGDFE
+1089 DTNGDFE

-1103 PANVTDENRKD
+1103 PDKVTDENRKV

-1164 VANPFGTTSGLK
+1164 VAKPFGTTSGLK
-1176 DFQGE
+1176 DFQGQ

-1244 ECKFDVKWNGNKLTV
+1244 ECKFDVKWEGNKLTV

>member
-1 MKGFLRKVMLIASLG
+1 MEQLES
-16 ATLTFFGCQ
+16 
-25 KDYTQDINKVRE
+25 
-37 DLTAALEEQNQA
+37 DLTGA
-49 LTNEINS
+49 INS
-56 LREEARQYAEDA
+56 VKEEAQ
-68 QAAAEAYADAAAAAA
+68 QYADAAEQAAKDYADAVADAKAAEALAAA
-83 KAEAIE
+83 
-89 EAERLAQEALNAA
+89 Q
-102 KEYADDAA
+102 EYADNAA
-110 AKAAADAKAEV
+110 AKAAADVKAE
-121 LKEIQEDLEQTLADA
+121 LLTEIQSQVADA
-136 KSYTDAEIKALKSEL
+136 LKKAKEYTD
-151 EQKITELS
+151 
-159 SRIEGVAEEL
+159 
-169 NTLKE
+169 
-174 TVKKQGEQI
+174 EQI
-183 NDLIAMD
+183 DEVWTEVDALEADIAALTGRVSTLENDFDALREDVNELQKNMSDAQLRIAALEEFKT
-190 SKLDQRLKALEDYK
+190 SAESRLKALEEFQ
-204 ATVEDFIEST
+204 ATVEPWME
-214 TKELKDLSD
+214 KV
-223 KLAALDTKHDED
+223 DTE
-235 IAKLREEIDGY
+235 
-246 VAELQ
+246 
-251 EQIDTINNTILEI
+251 
-264 QGTIVEIQGQIK
+264 
-276 DLYAQVANT
+276 
-285 NLELEGLAT
+285 
-294 YILMYEE
+294 
-301 QMKETLANL
+301 LANL
-310 ESELRAAIEAG
+310 KAADEALQDSIDNFRKEYAEKIAQIDSTLTELRGLIEQLQEDVEALEGDVERIDDVLSKYGARLDAIEEDIREINEALV
-321 DNAVKEELISKLN
+321 DL
-334 AAIDGLRTELKEY
+334 AA
-347 FNTELSELESQ
+347 
-358 FNASMEEV
+358 
-366 KADLKAKYD
+366 
-375 ELKSDIAEL
+375 
-384 DAKIDRIESEIRQYI
+384 
-399 NDAILGLEGKIGD
+399 KIGD

-638 NINSNLAD
+638 NINSNLAN
-646 PYDMPLSWLVNYL
+646 PGDMPLSWLVNYL

-807 HKEFVDYYK
+807 HKEFVDYYM

-823 TWEAVKDE
+823 TWEAVNDE

-859 MTVEQIGEVIDK
+859 MTVEQIGEVIDE

-940 TNEQPGVSDFVR
+940 TNEQPGVLDFVR
-952 FNYNVLDLFNK
+952 YNYNVLDLFNK

-977 GNGGKNVTN
+977 GNAGKNVTN

-1027 DYAPKFANGQKFD
+1027 DYAPKFANGLKYD

-1049 SLIRN
+1049 SLIRD

-1065 NVMGLN
+1065 NEMGLN

-1077 QDLSEINFTLAD
+1077 QDLSDINFTLAD
-1089 DMNGDFE
+1089 DTNGDFE

-1244 ECKFDVKWNGNKLTV
+1244 ECKFDVKWDGNKLTV

>member
-1 MKGFLRKVMLIASLG
+1 MEQLES
-16 ATLTFFGCQ
+16 
-25 KDYTQDINKVRE
+25 
-37 DLTAALEEQNQA
+37 DLTGA
-49 LTNEINS
+49 INS
-56 LREEARQYAEDA
+56 VKEEAQ
-68 QAAAEAYADAAAAAA
+68 QYADAAEQAAKDYADAVADAKAAEALAAA
-83 KAEAIE
+83 
-89 EAERLAQEALNAA
+89 Q
-102 KEYADDAA
+102 EYADNAA
-110 AKAAADAKAEV
+110 AKAAADVKAELLTEIQSQV
-121 LKEIQEDLEQTLADA
+121 ADALKEA
-136 KSYTDAEIKALKSEL
+136 KEYTD
-151 EQKITELS
+151 
-159 SRIEGVAEEL
+159 
-169 NTLKE
+169 
-174 TVKKQGEQI
+174 EQI
-183 NDLIAMD
+183 DEVWTEVDALEADIAALTGRVSTLENDFDTLRKDVNELQKNMSDAQLRIAALEEFKT
-190 SKLDQRLKALEDYK
+190 SAESRLKALEEFQ
-204 ATVEDFIEST
+204 ATVEPWMENV
-214 TKELKDLSD
+214 
-223 KLAALDTKHDED
+223 DTE
-235 IAKLREEIDGY
+235 
-246 VAELQ
+246 
-251 EQIDTINNTILEI
+251 
-264 QGTIVEIQGQIK
+264 
-276 DLYAQVANT
+276 
-285 NLELEGLAT
+285 
-294 YILMYEE
+294 
-301 QMKETLANL
+301 LANL
-310 ESELRAAIEAG
+310 KAADEALQDSIDNFRKEYAEKIAQIDSTLTELRGLIEQLQEDVEALEGDVERIDDVLSKYGARLDAIEEDIREINEALV
-321 DNAVKEELISKLN
+321 DL
-334 AAIDGLRTELKEY
+334 AA
-347 FNTELSELESQ
+347 
-358 FNASMEEV
+358 
-366 KADLKAKYD
+366 
-375 ELKSDIAEL
+375 
-384 DAKIDRIESEIRQYI
+384 
-399 NDAILGLEGKIGD
+399 KIGD

-429 AISVPAIV
+429 AISIPSIV

-443 IDDETE
+443 VDDETE
-449 EMVYSDIYEIWSTAR
+449 EMVYSDIFEIWSTAR

-605 YYSYEEAQESEPAA
+605 YYSYEEAQESDPAA

-638 NINSNLAD
+638 NINSDLAD
-646 PYDMPLSWLVNYL
+646 PYDMPLSWLKNYL

-759 PAIDLGN
+759 PAIDLHN

-807 HKEFVDYYK
+807 HKEFVDYYM

-823 TWEAVKDE
+823 TWEAVNDE
-831 FEETENDI
+831 FEETETDI

-845 LPDENPTTSVLTWN
+845 KPDENPTTSVLTWN

-879 KQIKVTINPKAGE
+879 KQIKVTINPKAGV

-940 TNEQPGVSDFVR
+940 TNEQPGVLDFVR

-977 GNGGKNVTN
+977 GNAGKNVTN

-1027 DYAPKFANGQKFD
+1027 NYAPKFANGQKFD

-1049 SLIRN
+1049 NLIRN

-1065 NVMGLN
+1065 NEMGRN

-1077 QDLSEINFTLAD
+1077 QDLSDINFTLAD

-1164 VANPFGTTSGLK
+1164 VANPFDTRSGLK

-1181 LINSNEKLA
+1181 LINSNEKLN
-1190 YYGIYGP
+1190 YYRIYGP

-1244 ECKFDVKWNGNKLTV
+1244 ECKFDVKWDGNKLTV

>member
-1 MKGFLRKVMLIASLG
+1 MEQLES
-16 ATLTFFGCQ
+16 
-25 KDYTQDINKVRE
+25 
-37 DLTAALEEQNQA
+37 DLTGA
-49 LTNEINS
+49 INS
-56 LREEARQYAEDA
+56 VKEEAQ
-68 QAAAEAYADAAAAAA
+68 QYADAAEQAAKDYADAVADAKAAEALAAA
-83 KAEAIE
+83 
-89 EAERLAQEALNAA
+89 Q
-102 KEYADDAA
+102 EYADNAA
-110 AKAAADAKAEV
+110 AKAAADVKAE
-121 LKEIQEDLEQTLADA
+121 LLTEIQSQVADA
-136 KSYTDAEIKALKSEL
+136 LKKAKEYTD
-151 EQKITELS
+151 
-159 SRIEGVAEEL
+159 
-169 NTLKE
+169 
-174 TVKKQGEQI
+174 EQI
-183 NDLIAMD
+183 DEVWTEVDALEADIAALTGRVSTLENDFDALREDVNELQKNMSDAQLRIAALEEFKT
-190 SKLDQRLKALEDYK
+190 SAESRLKALEEFQ
-204 ATVEDFIEST
+204 ATVEPWME
-214 TKELKDLSD
+214 KV
-223 KLAALDTKHDED
+223 DTE
-235 IAKLREEIDGY
+235 
-246 VAELQ
+246 
-251 EQIDTINNTILEI
+251 
-264 QGTIVEIQGQIK
+264 
-276 DLYAQVANT
+276 
-285 NLELEGLAT
+285 
-294 YILMYEE
+294 
-301 QMKETLANL
+301 LANL
-310 ESELRAAIEAG
+310 KAADEALQDSIDNFRKEYAEKIAQIDSTLTELRGLIEQLQEDVEALEGDVERIDDVLSKYGARLDAIEEDIREINEALV
-321 DNAVKEELISKLN
+321 DL
-334 AAIDGLRTELKEY
+334 AA
-347 FNTELSELESQ
+347 
-358 FNASMEEV
+358 
-366 KADLKAKYD
+366 
-375 ELKSDIAEL
+375 
-384 DAKIDRIESEIRQYI
+384 
-399 NDAILGLEGKIGD
+399 KIGD

-638 NINSNLAD
+638 NINSNLAN
-646 PYDMPLSWLVNYL
+646 PGDMPLSWLVNYL

-807 HKEFVDYYK
+807 HKEFVDYYM

-823 TWEAVKDE
+823 TWEAVNDE

-859 MTVEQIGEVIDK
+859 MTVEQIGEVIDE

-940 TNEQPGVSDFVR
+940 TNEQPGVLDFVR

-1027 DYAPKFANGQKFD
+1027 DYAPKFANGLKYD

-1049 SLIRN
+1049 SLIRD

-1065 NVMGLN
+1065 NEMGLN

-1077 QDLSEINFTLAD
+1077 QDLSDINFTLAD
-1089 DMNGDFE
+1089 DTNGDFE

-1176 DFQGE
+1176 DFQDQ

-1244 ECKFDVKWNGNKLTV
+1244 ECKFDVKWDGNKLTV

>member
-1 MKGFLRKVMLIASLG
+1 MEQLES
-16 ATLTFFGCQ
+16 
-25 KDYTQDINKVRE
+25 
-37 DLTAALEEQNQA
+37 DLTGA
-49 LTNEINS
+49 INS
-56 LREEARQYAEDA
+56 VKEEAQ
-68 QAAAEAYADAAAAAA
+68 QYADAAEQAAKDYADAVADAKAAEALAAA
-83 KAEAIE
+83 
-89 EAERLAQEALNAA
+89 Q
-102 KEYADDAA
+102 EYADNAA
-110 AKAAADAKAEV
+110 AKAAADVKAE
-121 LKEIQEDLEQTLADA
+121 LLTEIQSQVADA
-136 KSYTDAEIKALKSEL
+136 LKKAKEYTDEQIDEVWTEVDALEADIAALTGRVSTL
-151 EQKITELS
+151 ENDFDALRED
-159 SRIEGVAEEL
+159 V

-174 TVKKQGEQI
+174 NMSDAQ
-183 NDLIAMD
+183 LRIAALEEFKT
-190 SKLDQRLKALEDYK
+190 SAESRLKALEEFQ
-204 ATVEDFIEST
+204 ATVEPWM
-214 TKELKDLSD
+214 KNV
-223 KLAALDTKHDED
+223 DTE
-235 IAKLREEIDGY
+235 
-246 VAELQ
+246 
-251 EQIDTINNTILEI
+251 
-264 QGTIVEIQGQIK
+264 
-276 DLYAQVANT
+276 
-285 NLELEGLAT
+285 
-294 YILMYEE
+294 
-301 QMKETLANL
+301 LANL
-310 ESELRAAIEAG
+310 KAADEALQDSIDNFRKEYAEKIAQIDSTLTELRGLIEQLQEDVEALEGDVERIDDVLSKYGARLDAIEEDIREINEALV
-321 DNAVKEELISKLN
+321 DL
-334 AAIDGLRTELKEY
+334 AA
-347 FNTELSELESQ
+347 
-358 FNASMEEV
+358 
-366 KADLKAKYD
+366 
-375 ELKSDIAEL
+375 
-384 DAKIDRIESEIRQYI
+384 
-399 NDAILGLEGKIGD
+399 KIGD

-646 PYDMPLSWLVNYL
+646 PYDMPLSWLKNYL

-940 TNEQPGVSDFVR
+940 TNEQPGISDFVR

-1065 NVMGLN
+1065 NEMGLN

>member
-1 MKGFLRKVMLIASLG
+1 MEQLES
-16 ATLTFFGCQ
+16 
-25 KDYTQDINKVRE
+25 
-37 DLTAALEEQNQA
+37 DLTGA
-49 LTNEINS
+49 INS
-56 LREEARQYAEDA
+56 VKEEAQ
-68 QAAAEAYADAAAAAA
+68 QYADAAEQAAKDYADAVADAKAAEALAAA
-83 KAEAIE
+83 
-89 EAERLAQEALNAA
+89 Q
-102 KEYADDAA
+102 EYADNAA
-110 AKAAADAKAEV
+110 AKAAADVKAELLTEIQSQV
-121 LKEIQEDLEQTLADA
+121 ADALKEA
-136 KSYTDAEIKALKSEL
+136 KEYTDEQIDEVWTEVDALEADIAALTGRVSTL
-151 EQKITELS
+151 ENDFDALRED
-159 SRIEGVAEEL
+159 V

-174 TVKKQGEQI
+174 NMSDAQ
-183 NDLIAMD
+183 LRIAALEEFKT
-190 SKLDQRLKALEDYK
+190 SAESRLKALEEFQ
-204 ATVEDFIEST
+204 ATVEPWM
-214 TKELKDLSD
+214 KNV
-223 KLAALDTKHDED
+223 DTE
-235 IAKLREEIDGY
+235 
-246 VAELQ
+246 
-251 EQIDTINNTILEI
+251 
-264 QGTIVEIQGQIK
+264 
-276 DLYAQVANT
+276 
-285 NLELEGLAT
+285 
-294 YILMYEE
+294 
-301 QMKETLANL
+301 LANL
-310 ESELRAAIEAG
+310 KAADEALQDSIDNFRKEYAEKIAQIDSTLTELRGLIEQLQEDVEALEGDVERIDDVLSKYGARLDAIEEDIREINEALV
-321 DNAVKEELISKLN
+321 DL
-334 AAIDGLRTELKEY
+334 AA
-347 FNTELSELESQ
+347 
-358 FNASMEEV
+358 
-366 KADLKAKYD
+366 
-375 ELKSDIAEL
+375 
-384 DAKIDRIESEIRQYI
+384 
-399 NDAILGLEGKIGD
+399 KIGD

-443 IDDETE
+443 VDDETE

-638 NINSNLAD
+638 NINSNLAN
-646 PYDMPLSWLVNYL
+646 PGDMPLSWLVNYL

-807 HKEFVDYYK
+807 HKEFVDYYM

-823 TWEAVKDE
+823 TWEAVNDE

-859 MTVEQIGEVIDK
+859 MTVEQIGEVIDE

-952 FNYNVLDLFNK
+952 YNYNVLDLFNK

-1014 RMWDIQFSADQTL
+1014 RMWDIQFSADQVL
-1027 DYAPKFANGQKFD
+1027 DYAPKFANGLKYD

-1065 NVMGLN
+1065 NEMGLN

-1077 QDLSEINFTLAD
+1077 QDLSDINFTLAD
-1089 DMNGDFE
+1089 DTNGDFE

-1244 ECKFDVKWNGNKLTV
+1244 ECKFDVKWDGNKLTV

>member
-37 DLTAALEEQNQA
+37 DLTAQLEQLESD
-49 LTNEINS
+49 LTGAINS
-56 LREEARQYAEDA
+56 VKEEAQ
-68 QAAAEAYADAAAAAA
+68 QYADAAEQAAKDYADAVADAKAAEALAAA
-83 KAEAIE
+83 
-89 EAERLAQEALNAA
+89 Q
-102 KEYADDAA
+102 EYADNAA
-110 AKAAADAKAEV
+110 AKAAADVKAELLTEIQSQV
-121 LKEIQEDLEQTLADA
+121 ADALKEA
-136 KSYTDAEIKALKSEL
+136 KEYTD
-151 EQKITELS
+151 
-159 SRIEGVAEEL
+159 
-169 NTLKE
+169 
-174 TVKKQGEQI
+174 EQI
-183 NDLIAMD
+183 DEVWTEVDALEADIAALTGRVSTLENDFDALRKDVNELQKNMSDAQLRIAALEEFKT
-190 SKLDQRLKALEDYK
+190 SAESRLKALEEFQ
-204 ATVEDFIEST
+204 A
-214 TKELKDLSD
+214 
-223 KLAALDTKHDED
+223 
-235 IAKLREEIDGY
+235 
-246 VAELQ
+246 
-251 EQIDTINNTILEI
+251 
-264 QGTIVEIQGQIK
+264 IVEPWMENV
-276 DLYAQVANT
+276 DT
-285 NLELEGLAT
+285 E
-294 YILMYEE
+294 
-301 QMKETLANL
+301 LANL
-310 ESELRAAIEAG
+310 KAADEALQDSIDNFRKEYAEKIAQIDSTLTELRGLIEQLQEDVEALEGDVERIDDVLSKYGARLDAIEEDIREINEALV
-321 DNAVKEELISKLN
+321 DL
-334 AAIDGLRTELKEY
+334 AA
-347 FNTELSELESQ
+347 
-358 FNASMEEV
+358 
-366 KADLKAKYD
+366 
-375 ELKSDIAEL
+375 
-384 DAKIDRIESEIRQYI
+384 
-399 NDAILGLEGKIGD
+399 KIGD

-429 AISVPAIV
+429 AISIPSIV

-443 IDDETE
+443 VDDETE
-449 EMVYSDIYEIWSTAR
+449 EMVYSDIFEIWSTAR

-496 TKAYVDNDI
+496 TKAYVDNEI

-638 NINSNLAD
+638 NINSDLAD
-646 PYDMPLSWLVNYL
+646 PYDMPLSWLKNYL

-705 SDAVVVSTVPGEYIN
+705 SDAVVVSTVPGEYVN

-807 HKEFVDYYK
+807 HKEFVDYYM

-823 TWEAVKDE
+823 TWEAVNDE
-831 FEETENDI
+831 FEETETDI

-845 LPDENPTTSVLTWN
+845 NPDENPTTSVLTWN
-859 MTVEQIGEVIDK
+859 MTVEQIGEVIDE

-940 TNEQPGVSDFVR
+940 TNEQPGVLDFVR

-977 GNGGKNVTN
+977 GNAGKNVTN

-1027 DYAPKFANGQKFD
+1027 NYAPKFANGQKFD

-1065 NVMGLN
+1065 NEMGLN

-1077 QDLSEINFTLAD
+1077 QDLSDINFTLAD
-1089 DMNGDFE
+1089 DTNGDFE

-1164 VANPFGTTSGLK
+1164 VAKPFGTTSGLK

-1190 YYGIYGP
+1190 YYVIYGP

-1244 ECKFDVKWNGNKLTV
+1244 ECKFDVKWDGNKLTV

-1267 TQTCHLW
+1267 TQACHLW

>member
-1 MKGFLRKVMLIASLG
+1 MEQLES
-16 ATLTFFGCQ
+16 
-25 KDYTQDINKVRE
+25 
-37 DLTAALEEQNQA
+37 DLTGA
-49 LTNEINS
+49 INS
-56 LREEARQYAEDA
+56 VKEEAQ
-68 QAAAEAYADAAAAAA
+68 QYADAAEQAAKDYADAVADAKAAEALAAA
-83 KAEAIE
+83 
-89 EAERLAQEALNAA
+89 Q
-102 KEYADDAA
+102 EYADNAA
-110 AKAAADAKAEV
+110 AKAAADVKAE
-121 LKEIQEDLEQTLADA
+121 LLTEIQSQVADA
-136 KSYTDAEIKALKSEL
+136 LKKAKEYTDEQIDEVWTEVDALEADIAALTGRVSTL
-151 EQKITELS
+151 ENDFDALRED
-159 SRIEGVAEEL
+159 V

-174 TVKKQGEQI
+174 NMSDAQ
-183 NDLIAMD
+183 LRIAALEEFKT
-190 SKLDQRLKALEDYK
+190 SAESRLKALEEFQ
-204 ATVEDFIEST
+204 ATVEPWM
-214 TKELKDLSD
+214 KNV
-223 KLAALDTKHDED
+223 DTE
-235 IAKLREEIDGY
+235 
-246 VAELQ
+246 
-251 EQIDTINNTILEI
+251 
-264 QGTIVEIQGQIK
+264 
-276 DLYAQVANT
+276 
-285 NLELEGLAT
+285 
-294 YILMYEE
+294 
-301 QMKETLANL
+301 LANL
-310 ESELRAAIEAG
+310 KAADEALQDSIDNFRKEYAEKIAQIDSTLTELRGLIEQLQEDVEALEGDVERIDDVLSKYGARLDAIEEDIREINEALV
-321 DNAVKEELISKLN
+321 DL
-334 AAIDGLRTELKEY
+334 AA
-347 FNTELSELESQ
+347 
-358 FNASMEEV
+358 
-366 KADLKAKYD
+366 
-375 ELKSDIAEL
+375 
-384 DAKIDRIESEIRQYI
+384 
-399 NDAILGLEGKIGD
+399 KIGD

-443 IDDETE
+443 VDDETE

-549 SAALQLGIADELLLE
+549 SAALQLGIADELLVE

-638 NINSNLAD
+638 NINSNLAN
-646 PYDMPLSWLVNYL
+646 PGDMPLSWLVNYL

-823 TWEAVKDE
+823 TWEAVNDE

-859 MTVEQIGEVIDK
+859 MTVEQIGEVIDE

-940 TNEQPGVSDFVR
+940 TNEQPGVLDFVR
-952 FNYNVLDLFNK
+952 YNYNVLDLFNK

-1027 DYAPKFANGQKFD
+1027 DYAPKFANGLKYD

-1049 SLIRN
+1049 SLIRD

-1065 NVMGLN
+1065 NEMGLN

-1077 QDLSEINFTLAD
+1077 QDLSDINFTLAD
-1089 DMNGDFE
+1089 DTNGDFE

-1244 ECKFDVKWNGNKLTV
+1244 ECKFDVKWDGNKLTV

>member
-37 DLTAALEEQNQA
+37 DLTAQLEQLESD
-49 LTNEINS
+49 LTGAINS
-56 LREEARQYAEDA
+56 VKEEAQ
-68 QAAAEAYADAAAAAA
+68 QYADAAEQAAKDYADAVADAKAAEALAAA
-83 KAEAIE
+83 
-89 EAERLAQEALNAA
+89 Q
-102 KEYADDAA
+102 EYADNAA
-110 AKAAADAKAEV
+110 AKAAADVKAELLTEIQSQV
-121 LKEIQEDLEQTLADA
+121 ADALKEA
-136 KSYTDAEIKALKSEL
+136 KEYTD
-151 EQKITELS
+151 
-159 SRIEGVAEEL
+159 
-169 NTLKE
+169 
-174 TVKKQGEQI
+174 EQI
-183 NDLIAMD
+183 DEVWTEVDALEADIAALTGRVSTLEKDFDALRKDVNELQKNMSD
-190 SKLDQRLKALEDYK
+190 AQLRIAALEEFKTSAESRLKALEEFQ
-204 ATVEDFIEST
+204 ATVEPWMENV
-214 TKELKDLSD
+214 
-223 KLAALDTKHDED
+223 DTE
-235 IAKLREEIDGY
+235 
-246 VAELQ
+246 
-251 EQIDTINNTILEI
+251 
-264 QGTIVEIQGQIK
+264 
-276 DLYAQVANT
+276 
-285 NLELEGLAT
+285 
-294 YILMYEE
+294 
-301 QMKETLANL
+301 LANL
-310 ESELRAAIEAG
+310 KAADEALQDSIDNFRKEYAEKIAQIDSTLTELRGLIEQLQEDVEALEGDVERIDDVLSKYGARLDAIEEDIREINEALV
-321 DNAVKEELISKLN
+321 DL
-334 AAIDGLRTELKEY
+334 AA
-347 FNTELSELESQ
+347 
-358 FNASMEEV
+358 
-366 KADLKAKYD
+366 
-375 ELKSDIAEL
+375 
-384 DAKIDRIESEIRQYI
+384 
-399 NDAILGLEGKIGD
+399 KIGD

-429 AISVPAIV
+429 AISIPSIV

-443 IDDETE
+443 VDDETE

-527 VNSSSLYFETGESL
+527 VNSSSLCFETGESL

-638 NINSNLAD
+638 NINSDLAD
-646 PYDMPLSWLVNYL
+646 PDDMPLSWLKNYL

-807 HKEFVDYYK
+807 HKEFVDYYM

-823 TWEAVKDE
+823 TWEAVNDE
-831 FEETENDI
+831 FEETETDI

-845 LPDENPTTSVLTWN
+845 NPDENPTTSVLTWN
-859 MTVEQIGEVIDK
+859 MTVEQIGEVIDE

-940 TNEQPGVSDFVR
+940 TNEQPGVLDIVR

-972 WMWNW
+972 WMWTW
-977 GNGGKNVTN
+977 GNAGKNVTN

-1027 DYAPKFANGQKFD
+1027 NYAPKFANGQKFD

-1065 NVMGLN
+1065 NEMGLN

-1077 QDLSEINFTLAD
+1077 QDLSDINFTLAD
-1089 DMNGDFE
+1089 DTNGDFE

-1244 ECKFDVKWNGNKLTV
+1244 ECKFDVKWDGNKLTV

>member
-1 MKGFLRKVMLIASLG
+1 MEQLES
-16 ATLTFFGCQ
+16 
-25 KDYTQDINKVRE
+25 
-37 DLTAALEEQNQA
+37 DLTGA
-49 LTNEINS
+49 INS
-56 LREEARQYAEDA
+56 VKEEAQ
-68 QAAAEAYADAAAAAA
+68 QYADAAEQAAKDYADAVADAKAAEALAAA
-83 KAEAIE
+83 
-89 EAERLAQEALNAA
+89 Q
-102 KEYADDAA
+102 EYADNAA
-110 AKAAADAKAEV
+110 AKAAADVKAELLTEIQSQV
-121 LKEIQEDLEQTLADA
+121 ADALKEA
-136 KSYTDAEIKALKSEL
+136 KEYTDEQIDEVWTEVDALEADIAALTGRVSTL
-151 EQKITELS
+151 ENDFDAL
-159 SRIEGVAEEL
+159 RNDV

-174 TVKKQGEQI
+174 NMSDAQ
-183 NDLIAMD
+183 LRIAALEEFKT
-190 SKLDQRLKALEDYK
+190 SAESRLKALEEFQ
-204 ATVEDFIEST
+204 ATVEPWME
-214 TKELKDLSD
+214 KV
-223 KLAALDTKHDED
+223 DTE
-235 IAKLREEIDGY
+235 
-246 VAELQ
+246 
-251 EQIDTINNTILEI
+251 
-264 QGTIVEIQGQIK
+264 
-276 DLYAQVANT
+276 
-285 NLELEGLAT
+285 
-294 YILMYEE
+294 
-301 QMKETLANL
+301 LANL
-310 ESELRAAIEAG
+310 KAADEALQDSIDNFRKEYAEKIAQIDSTLTELRGLIEQLQEDVEALEGDVERIDDVLSKYGARLDAIEEDIREINEALV
-321 DNAVKEELISKLN
+321 DL
-334 AAIDGLRTELKEY
+334 AA
-347 FNTELSELESQ
+347 
-358 FNASMEEV
+358 
-366 KADLKAKYD
+366 
-375 ELKSDIAEL
+375 
-384 DAKIDRIESEIRQYI
+384 
-399 NDAILGLEGKIGD
+399 KIGD

-638 NINSNLAD
+638 NINSDLAYPD
-646 PYDMPLSWLVNYL
+646 DMPLSWLVNYL

-807 HKEFVDYYK
+807 HKEFVDYYM

-823 TWEAVKDE
+823 TWEAVNDE

-859 MTVEQIGEVIDK
+859 MTVEQIGEVIDE

-952 FNYNVLDLFNK
+952 YNYNVLDLFNK

-1014 RMWDIQFSADQTL
+1014 RMWDIQFSADQVL
-1027 DYAPKFANGQKFD
+1027 DYAPKFANGLKYD

-1049 SLIRN
+1049 SLIRD

-1065 NVMGLN
+1065 NEMGLN

-1077 QDLSEINFTLAD
+1077 QDLSDINFTLAD

-1244 ECKFDVKWNGNKLTV
+1244 ECKFDVKWDGNKLTV

>member
-1 MKGFLRKVMLIASLG
+1 MEQLES
-16 ATLTFFGCQ
+16 
-25 KDYTQDINKVRE
+25 
-37 DLTAALEEQNQA
+37 DLTGA
-49 LTNEINS
+49 INS
-56 LREEARQYAEDA
+56 VKEEAQ
-68 QAAAEAYADAAAAAA
+68 QYADAAEQAAKDYADAVADAKAAEALAAA
-83 KAEAIE
+83 
-89 EAERLAQEALNAA
+89 Q
-102 KEYADDAA
+102 EYADNAA
-110 AKAAADAKAEV
+110 AKAAADVKAE
-121 LKEIQEDLEQTLADA
+121 LLTEIQSQVADA
-136 KSYTDAEIKALKSEL
+136 LKKAKEYTDEQIDEVWTEVDALEADIAALTGRVSTL
-151 EQKITELS
+151 ENDFDALRED
-159 SRIEGVAEEL
+159 V

-174 TVKKQGEQI
+174 NMSDAQ
-183 NDLIAMD
+183 LRIAALEEFKT
-190 SKLDQRLKALEDYK
+190 SAESRLKALEEFQ
-204 ATVEDFIEST
+204 ATVEPWM
-214 TKELKDLSD
+214 KNV
-223 KLAALDTKHDED
+223 DTE
-235 IAKLREEIDGY
+235 
-246 VAELQ
+246 
-251 EQIDTINNTILEI
+251 
-264 QGTIVEIQGQIK
+264 
-276 DLYAQVANT
+276 
-285 NLELEGLAT
+285 
-294 YILMYEE
+294 
-301 QMKETLANL
+301 LANL
-310 ESELRAAIEAG
+310 KAADEALQDSIDNFRKEYAEKIAQIDSTLTELRGLIEQLQEDVEALEGDVERIDDVLSKYGARLDAIEEDIREINEALV
-321 DNAVKEELISKLN
+321 DL
-334 AAIDGLRTELKEY
+334 AA
-347 FNTELSELESQ
+347 
-358 FNASMEEV
+358 
-366 KADLKAKYD
+366 
-375 ELKSDIAEL
+375 
-384 DAKIDRIESEIRQYI
+384 
-399 NDAILGLEGKIGD
+399 KIGD

-443 IDDETE
+443 VDDETE

-549 SAALQLGIADELLLE
+549 SAALQLGIADELLVE

-638 NINSNLAD
+638 NINSNLAN
-646 PYDMPLSWLVNYL
+646 PGDMPLSWLVNYL

-807 HKEFVDYYK
+807 HKEFVDYYM

-823 TWEAVKDE
+823 TWEAVNDE
-831 FEETENDI
+831 FEETETDI

-845 LPDENPTTSVLTWN
+845 NPDENPTTSVLTWN
-859 MTVEQIGEVIDK
+859 MTVEQIGEVIDE

-940 TNEQPGVSDFVR
+940 TNEQPGVLDFVR
-952 FNYNVLDLFNK
+952 YNYNVLDLFNK

-1027 DYAPKFANGQKFD
+1027 DYAPKFANGLKYD

-1049 SLIRN
+1049 SLIRD

-1065 NVMGLN
+1065 NEMGLN

-1077 QDLSEINFTLAD
+1077 QDLSDINFTLAD
-1089 DMNGDFE
+1089 DTNGDFE

-1244 ECKFDVKWNGNKLTV
+1244 ECKFDVKWDGNKLTV

>member
-1 MKGFLRKVMLIASLG
+1 MEQLES
-16 ATLTFFGCQ
+16 
-25 KDYTQDINKVRE
+25 
-37 DLTAALEEQNQA
+37 DLTGA
-49 LTNEINS
+49 INS
-56 LREEARQYAEDA
+56 VKEEAQ
-68 QAAAEAYADAAAAAA
+68 QYADAAEQAAKDYADAVADAKAAEALAAA
-83 KAEAIE
+83 
-89 EAERLAQEALNAA
+89 Q
-102 KEYADDAA
+102 EYADNAA
-110 AKAAADAKAEV
+110 AKAAADVKAELLTEIQSQV
-121 LKEIQEDLEQTLADA
+121 ADALKEA
-136 KSYTDAEIKALKSEL
+136 KEYTD
-151 EQKITELS
+151 
-159 SRIEGVAEEL
+159 
-169 NTLKE
+169 
-174 TVKKQGEQI
+174 EQI
-183 NDLIAMD
+183 DEVWTEVNALEADIAALTGRVSTLENDFDALREDVNELQKNMSDAQLRIAALEEFKT
-190 SKLDQRLKALEDYK
+190 SAESRLKALEEFQ
-204 ATVEDFIEST
+204 ATVEPWMENVDTELDNLKAADEALQDSIDNFRKEYAEKIAQIDSTLTELRGLIEQLQ
-214 TKELKDLSD
+214 EDVEALEGDVERIDDVLSKYGARLD
-223 KLAALDTKHDED
+223 AIEEDIREINEALVDLAA
-235 IAKLREEIDGY
+235 
-246 VAELQ
+246 
-251 EQIDTINNTILEI
+251 
-264 QGTIVEIQGQIK
+264 
-276 DLYAQVANT
+276 
-285 NLELEGLAT
+285 
-294 YILMYEE
+294 
-301 QMKETLANL
+301 
-310 ESELRAAIEAG
+310 
-321 DNAVKEELISKLN
+321 
-334 AAIDGLRTELKEY
+334 
-347 FNTELSELESQ
+347 
-358 FNASMEEV
+358 
-366 KADLKAKYD
+366 
-375 ELKSDIAEL
+375 
-384 DAKIDRIESEIRQYI
+384 
-399 NDAILGLEGKIGD
+399 KIGD

-429 AISVPAIV
+429 AISIPAIV
-437 YQTSLS
+437 YETSLS

-449 EMVYSDIYEIWSTAR
+449 EPVYPDIYEIWSTAR

-484 SAEYLIEKAQNV
+484 SAEYLMEKAQNV
-496 TKAYVDNDI
+496 TKAYVENDI
-505 LSIDFDNL
+505 LAIDFDNL
-513 EVNDRNELVVPVKK
+513 EVNERNELVVPVKK
-527 VNSSSLYFETGESL
+527 INSPSLYFKTDEAL
-541 NEFNYLFY
+541 NAYNYMFY

-638 NINSNLAD
+638 NINSELVD
-646 PYDMPLSWLVNYL
+646 PDYMPLSWLVNYL

-807 HKEFVDYYK
+807 HKEFVDYYM

-823 TWEAVKDE
+823 TWEAVNDE
-831 FEETENDI
+831 FEETETDI

-845 LPDENPTTSVLTWN
+845 NPDENPTTSVLTWN
-859 MTVEQIGEVIDK
+859 MTVEQIGEVIDE

-940 TNEQPGVSDFVR
+940 TNEQPGVLDFVR

-977 GNGGKNVTN
+977 GNGGKNITN

-1027 DYAPKFANGQKFD
+1027 NYAPKFANGQKFD

-1065 NVMGLN
+1065 NEMGLN

-1077 QDLSEINFTLAD
+1077 QDLSDINFTLAD
-1089 DMNGDFE
+1089 DTNGDFE

-1244 ECKFDVKWNGNKLTV
+1244 ECKFDVKWDGNKLTV

>member
-37 DLTAALEEQNQA
+37 DLTAQLEQLESD
-49 LTNEINS
+49 LTGAINS
-56 LREEARQYAEDA
+56 VKEEAQ
-68 QAAAEAYADAAAAAA
+68 QYADAAEQAAKDYADAVADAKAAEALAAA
-83 KAEAIE
+83 
-89 EAERLAQEALNAA
+89 Q
-102 KEYADDAA
+102 EYADNAA
-110 AKAAADAKAEV
+110 AKAAADVKAELLTEIQSQV
-121 LKEIQEDLEQTLADA
+121 ADALKEA
-136 KSYTDAEIKALKSEL
+136 KEYTDEQIDEVWTEVDALEADIAALTGRVSTL
-151 EQKITELS
+151 ENDFDALRED
-159 SRIEGVAEEL
+159 V

-174 TVKKQGEQI
+174 NMSDAQ
-183 NDLIAMD
+183 LRIAALEEFKT
-190 SKLDQRLKALEDYK
+190 SAESRLKALEEFQ
-204 ATVEDFIEST
+204 ATVEPWME
-214 TKELKDLSD
+214 KV
-223 KLAALDTKHDED
+223 DTE
-235 IAKLREEIDGY
+235 
-246 VAELQ
+246 
-251 EQIDTINNTILEI
+251 
-264 QGTIVEIQGQIK
+264 
-276 DLYAQVANT
+276 
-285 NLELEGLAT
+285 
-294 YILMYEE
+294 
-301 QMKETLANL
+301 LANL
-310 ESELRAAIEAG
+310 KAADEALQDSIDNFRKEYAEKIAQIDSTLTELRGLIEQLQEDVEALEGDVERIDDVLSKYGARLDAIEEDIREINEALV
-321 DNAVKEELISKLN
+321 DL
-334 AAIDGLRTELKEY
+334 AA
-347 FNTELSELESQ
+347 
-358 FNASMEEV
+358 
-366 KADLKAKYD
+366 
-375 ELKSDIAEL
+375 
-384 DAKIDRIESEIRQYI
+384 
-399 NDAILGLEGKIGD
+399 KIGD

-429 AISVPAIV
+429 AISIPAIV

-646 PYDMPLSWLVNYL
+646 PYDMPLSWLKNYL

-940 TNEQPGVSDFVR
+940 TNEQPGISDFVR

-1065 NVMGLN
+1065 NEMGLN

-1077 QDLSEINFTLAD
+1077 QDLSDINFTLAD

>member
-37 DLTAALEEQNQA
+37 DLTAQLEQLESD
-49 LTNEINS
+49 LTGAINS
-56 LREEARQYAEDA
+56 VKEEAQ
-68 QAAAEAYADAAAAAA
+68 QYADAAEQAAKDYADAVADAKAAEALAAA
-83 KAEAIE
+83 
-89 EAERLAQEALNAA
+89 Q
-102 KEYADDAA
+102 EYADNAA
-110 AKAAADAKAEV
+110 AKAAADVKAE
-121 LKEIQEDLEQTLADA
+121 LLTEIQSQVADA
-136 KSYTDAEIKALKSEL
+136 LKKAKEYTD
-151 EQKITELS
+151 
-159 SRIEGVAEEL
+159 
-169 NTLKE
+169 
-174 TVKKQGEQI
+174 EQI
-183 NDLIAMD
+183 DEVWTEVDALEADIAALTGRVSTLENDFDALREDVNELQKNMSDAQLRIAALEEFKT
-190 SKLDQRLKALEDYK
+190 SAESRLKALEEFQ
-204 ATVEDFIEST
+204 ATVEPWME
-214 TKELKDLSD
+214 KV
-223 KLAALDTKHDED
+223 DTE
-235 IAKLREEIDGY
+235 
-246 VAELQ
+246 
-251 EQIDTINNTILEI
+251 
-264 QGTIVEIQGQIK
+264 
-276 DLYAQVANT
+276 
-285 NLELEGLAT
+285 
-294 YILMYEE
+294 
-301 QMKETLANL
+301 LANL
-310 ESELRAAIEAG
+310 KAADEALQDSIDNFRKEYAEKIAQIDSTLTELRGLIEQLQEDVEALEGDVERIDDVLSKYGARLDAIEEDIREINEALV
-321 DNAVKEELISKLN
+321 DL
-334 AAIDGLRTELKEY
+334 AA
-347 FNTELSELESQ
+347 
-358 FNASMEEV
+358 
-366 KADLKAKYD
+366 
-375 ELKSDIAEL
+375 
-384 DAKIDRIESEIRQYI
+384 
-399 NDAILGLEGKIGD
+399 KIGD

-638 NINSNLAD
+638 NINSNLAN
-646 PYDMPLSWLVNYL
+646 PGDMPLNWFKNYL

-807 HKEFVDYYK
+807 HKEFVDYYM

-823 TWEAVKDE
+823 TWEAVNDE

-859 MTVEQIGEVIDK
+859 MTVEQIGEVIDE

-952 FNYNVLDLFNK
+952 YNYNVLDLFNK

-1014 RMWDIQFSADQTL
+1014 RMWDIQFSADQVL
-1027 DYAPKFANGQKFD
+1027 DYAPKFANGLKYD

-1049 SLIRN
+1049 SLIRD

-1065 NVMGLN
+1065 NEMGLN

-1077 QDLSEINFTLAD
+1077 QDLSDINFTLAD

-1244 ECKFDVKWNGNKLTV
+1244 ECKFDVKWDGNKLTV

>member
-37 DLTAALEEQNQA
+37 DLTAQLEQLESD
-49 LTNEINS
+49 LTGAINS
-56 LREEARQYAEDA
+56 VKEEAQ
-68 QAAAEAYADAAAAAA
+68 QYADAAEQAAKDYADAVADAKAAEALAAA
-83 KAEAIE
+83 
-89 EAERLAQEALNAA
+89 Q
-102 KEYADDAA
+102 EYADNAA
-110 AKAAADAKAEV
+110 AKAAADVKAE
-121 LKEIQEDLEQTLADA
+121 LLTEIQSQVADA
-136 KSYTDAEIKALKSEL
+136 LKKAKEYTDEQIDEVWTEVDALEADIAALTGRVSTL
-151 EQKITELS
+151 ENDFDALRED
-159 SRIEGVAEEL
+159 V

-174 TVKKQGEQI
+174 NMSDAQ
-183 NDLIAMD
+183 LRIAALEEFKT
-190 SKLDQRLKALEDYK
+190 SAESRLKALEEFQ
-204 ATVEDFIEST
+204 ATVEPWM
-214 TKELKDLSD
+214 KNV
-223 KLAALDTKHDED
+223 DTE
-235 IAKLREEIDGY
+235 
-246 VAELQ
+246 
-251 EQIDTINNTILEI
+251 
-264 QGTIVEIQGQIK
+264 
-276 DLYAQVANT
+276 
-285 NLELEGLAT
+285 
-294 YILMYEE
+294 
-301 QMKETLANL
+301 LANL
-310 ESELRAAIEAG
+310 KAADEALQDSIDNFRKEYAEKIAQIDSTLTELRGLIEQLQEDVEALEGDVERIDDVLSKYGARLDAIEEDIREINEALV
-321 DNAVKEELISKLN
+321 DL
-334 AAIDGLRTELKEY
+334 AA
-347 FNTELSELESQ
+347 
-358 FNASMEEV
+358 
-366 KADLKAKYD
+366 
-375 ELKSDIAEL
+375 
-384 DAKIDRIESEIRQYI
+384 
-399 NDAILGLEGKIGD
+399 KIGD

-443 IDDETE
+443 VDDETE

-549 SAALQLGIADELLLE
+549 SAALQLGIADELLVE

-638 NINSNLAD
+638 NINSNLAN
-646 PYDMPLSWLVNYL
+646 PGDMPLSWLVNYL

-823 TWEAVKDE
+823 TWEAVNDE

-859 MTVEQIGEVIDK
+859 MTVEQIGEVIDE

-940 TNEQPGVSDFVR
+940 TNEQPGVLDFVR
-952 FNYNVLDLFNK
+952 YNYNVLDLFNK

-1027 DYAPKFANGQKFD
+1027 DYAPKFANGLKYD

-1049 SLIRN
+1049 SLIRD

-1065 NVMGLN
+1065 NEMGLN

-1077 QDLSEINFTLAD
+1077 QDLSDINFTLAD
-1089 DMNGDFE
+1089 DTNGDFE

-1244 ECKFDVKWNGNKLTV
+1244 ECKFDVKWDGNKLTV

>member
-1 MKGFLRKVMLIASLG
+1 MEQLES
-16 ATLTFFGCQ
+16 
-25 KDYTQDINKVRE
+25 
-37 DLTAALEEQNQA
+37 DLTGA
-49 LTNEINS
+49 INS
-56 LREEARQYAEDA
+56 VKEEAQ
-68 QAAAEAYADAAAAAA
+68 QYADAAEQAAKDYADAVADAKAAEALAAA
-83 KAEAIE
+83 
-89 EAERLAQEALNAA
+89 Q
-102 KEYADDAA
+102 EYADNAA
-110 AKAAADAKAEV
+110 AKAAADVKAE
-121 LKEIQEDLEQTLADA
+121 LLTEIQSQVADA
-136 KSYTDAEIKALKSEL
+136 LKKAKEYTD
-151 EQKITELS
+151 
-159 SRIEGVAEEL
+159 
-169 NTLKE
+169 
-174 TVKKQGEQI
+174 EQI
-183 NDLIAMD
+183 DEVWTEVDALEADIAALTGRVSTLENDFDALREDVNELQKNMSDAQLRIAALEEFKT
-190 SKLDQRLKALEDYK
+190 SAESRLKALEEFQ
-204 ATVEDFIEST
+204 ATVEPWME
-214 TKELKDLSD
+214 KV
-223 KLAALDTKHDED
+223 DTE
-235 IAKLREEIDGY
+235 
-246 VAELQ
+246 
-251 EQIDTINNTILEI
+251 
-264 QGTIVEIQGQIK
+264 
-276 DLYAQVANT
+276 
-285 NLELEGLAT
+285 
-294 YILMYEE
+294 
-301 QMKETLANL
+301 LANL
-310 ESELRAAIEAG
+310 KAADEALQDSIDNFRKEYAEKIAQIDSTLTELRGLIEQLQEDVEALEGDVERIDDVLSKYGARLDAIEEDIREINEALV
-321 DNAVKEELISKLN
+321 DL
-334 AAIDGLRTELKEY
+334 AA
-347 FNTELSELESQ
+347 
-358 FNASMEEV
+358 
-366 KADLKAKYD
+366 
-375 ELKSDIAEL
+375 
-384 DAKIDRIESEIRQYI
+384 
-399 NDAILGLEGKIGD
+399 KIGD

-638 NINSNLAD
+638 NINSNLAN
-646 PYDMPLSWLVNYL
+646 PGDMPLSWLVNYL

-807 HKEFVDYYK
+807 HKEFVDYYM

-823 TWEAVKDE
+823 TWEAVNDE

-845 LPDENPTTSVLTWN
+845 LPDENPTTSVLTWS
-859 MTVEQIGEVIDK
+859 MTVEQIGEVIDE

-952 FNYNVLDLFNK
+952 YNYNVLDLFNK

-1014 RMWDIQFSADQTL
+1014 RMWDIQFSADQVL
-1027 DYAPKFANGQKFD
+1027 DYAPKFANGLKYD

-1049 SLIRN
+1049 SLIRD

-1065 NVMGLN
+1065 NEMGLN

-1077 QDLSEINFTLAD
+1077 QDLSDINFTLAD

-1244 ECKFDVKWNGNKLTV
+1244 ECKFDVKWDGNKLTV

>member
-37 DLTAALEEQNQA
+37 DLTAQLEQLESD
-49 LTNEINS
+49 LTGAINS
-56 LREEARQYAEDA
+56 VKEEAQ
-68 QAAAEAYADAAAAAA
+68 QYADAAEQAAKDYADAVADAKAAEALAAA
-83 KAEAIE
+83 
-89 EAERLAQEALNAA
+89 Q
-102 KEYADDAA
+102 EYADNAA
-110 AKAAADAKAEV
+110 AKAAADVKAE
-121 LKEIQEDLEQTLADA
+121 LLTEIQSQVADA
-136 KSYTDAEIKALKSEL
+136 LKKAKEYTDEQIDEVWTEVDALEADIAALTGRVSTL
-151 EQKITELS
+151 ENDFDALRED
-159 SRIEGVAEEL
+159 V

-174 TVKKQGEQI
+174 NMSDAQ
-183 NDLIAMD
+183 LRIAALEEFKT
-190 SKLDQRLKALEDYK
+190 SAESRLKALEEFQ
-204 ATVEDFIEST
+204 ATVEPWM
-214 TKELKDLSD
+214 KNV
-223 KLAALDTKHDED
+223 DTE
-235 IAKLREEIDGY
+235 
-246 VAELQ
+246 
-251 EQIDTINNTILEI
+251 
-264 QGTIVEIQGQIK
+264 
-276 DLYAQVANT
+276 
-285 NLELEGLAT
+285 
-294 YILMYEE
+294 
-301 QMKETLANL
+301 LANL
-310 ESELRAAIEAG
+310 KAADEALQDSIDNFRKEYAEKIAQIDSTLTELRGLIEQLQEDVEALEGDVERIDDVLSKYGARLDAIEEDIREINEALV
-321 DNAVKEELISKLN
+321 DL
-334 AAIDGLRTELKEY
+334 AA
-347 FNTELSELESQ
+347 
-358 FNASMEEV
+358 
-366 KADLKAKYD
+366 
-375 ELKSDIAEL
+375 
-384 DAKIDRIESEIRQYI
+384 
-399 NDAILGLEGKIGD
+399 KIGD

-443 IDDETE
+443 VDDETE

-549 SAALQLGIADELLLE
+549 SAALQLGIADELLVE

-638 NINSNLAD
+638 NINSNLAN
-646 PYDMPLSWLVNYL
+646 PGDMPLSWLVNYL

-807 HKEFVDYYK
+807 HKEFVDYYM

-823 TWEAVKDE
+823 TWEAVNDE
-831 FEETENDI
+831 FEETETDI

-845 LPDENPTTSVLTWN
+845 NPDENPTTSVLTWN
-859 MTVEQIGEVIDK
+859 MTVEQIGEVIDE

-940 TNEQPGVSDFVR
+940 TNEQPGVLDFVR
-952 FNYNVLDLFNK
+952 YNYNVLDLFNK

-1027 DYAPKFANGQKFD
+1027 DYAPKFANGLKYD

-1049 SLIRN
+1049 SLIRD

-1065 NVMGLN
+1065 NEMGLN

-1077 QDLSEINFTLAD
+1077 QDLSDINFTLAD
-1089 DMNGDFE
+1089 DTNGDFE

-1244 ECKFDVKWNGNKLTV
+1244 ECKFDVKWDGNKLTV

>member
-37 DLTAALEEQNQA
+37 DLTAQLEQLESD
-49 LTNEINS
+49 LTGAINS
-56 LREEARQYAEDA
+56 VKEEAQ
-68 QAAAEAYADAAAAAA
+68 QYADAAEQAAKDYADAVADAKAAEALAAA
-83 KAEAIE
+83 
-89 EAERLAQEALNAA
+89 Q
-102 KEYADDAA
+102 EYADNAA
-110 AKAAADAKAEV
+110 AKAAADVKAE
-121 LKEIQEDLEQTLADA
+121 LLTEIQSQVADA
-136 KSYTDAEIKALKSEL
+136 LKKAKEYTDEQIDEVWTEVDALEADIAALTGRVSTL
-151 EQKITELS
+151 ENDFDALRED
-159 SRIEGVAEEL
+159 V

-174 TVKKQGEQI
+174 NMSDAQ
-183 NDLIAMD
+183 LRIAALEEFKT
-190 SKLDQRLKALEDYK
+190 SAESRLKALEEFQ
-204 ATVEDFIEST
+204 ATVEPWM
-214 TKELKDLSD
+214 KNV
-223 KLAALDTKHDED
+223 DTE
-235 IAKLREEIDGY
+235 
-246 VAELQ
+246 
-251 EQIDTINNTILEI
+251 
-264 QGTIVEIQGQIK
+264 
-276 DLYAQVANT
+276 
-285 NLELEGLAT
+285 
-294 YILMYEE
+294 
-301 QMKETLANL
+301 LANL
-310 ESELRAAIEAG
+310 KAADEALQDSIDNFRKEYAEKIAQIDSTLTELRGLIEQLQEDVEALEGDVERIDDVLSKYGARLDAIEEDIREINEALV
-321 DNAVKEELISKLN
+321 DL
-334 AAIDGLRTELKEY
+334 AA
-347 FNTELSELESQ
+347 
-358 FNASMEEV
+358 
-366 KADLKAKYD
+366 
-375 ELKSDIAEL
+375 
-384 DAKIDRIESEIRQYI
+384 
-399 NDAILGLEGKIGD
+399 KIGD

-638 NINSNLAD
+638 NINSNLAN
-646 PYDMPLSWLVNYL
+646 PGDMPLSWLVNYL

-807 HKEFVDYYK
+807 HKEFVDYYM

-823 TWEAVKDE
+823 TWEAVNDE

-859 MTVEQIGEVIDK
+859 MTVEQIGEVIDE

-952 FNYNVLDLFNK
+952 YNYNVLDLFNK

-1014 RMWDIQFSADQTL
+1014 RMWDIQFSADQVL
-1027 DYAPKFANGQKFD
+1027 DYAPKFANGLKYD

-1049 SLIRN
+1049 SLIRD

-1065 NVMGLN
+1065 NEMGLN

-1077 QDLSEINFTLAD
+1077 QDLSDINFTLAD

-1103 PANVTDENRKD
+1103 PDNVTDENRKD

-1176 DFQGE
+1176 DFQDE

-1209 DITEMTTEDGYT
+1209 DITEITTEDGYT

-1244 ECKFDVKWNGNKLTV
+1244 ECKFDVKWDGNKLTV

>member
-1 MKGFLRKVMLIASLG
+1 MEQLES
-16 ATLTFFGCQ
+16 
-25 KDYTQDINKVRE
+25 
-37 DLTAALEEQNQA
+37 DLTGA
-49 LTNEINS
+49 INS
-56 LREEARQYAEDA
+56 VKEEAQ
-68 QAAAEAYADAAAAAA
+68 QYADAAEQAAKDYADAVADAKAAEALAAA
-83 KAEAIE
+83 
-89 EAERLAQEALNAA
+89 Q
-102 KEYADDAA
+102 EYADNAA
-110 AKAAADAKAEV
+110 AKAAADVKAE
-121 LKEIQEDLEQTLADA
+121 LLTEIQSQVADA
-136 KSYTDAEIKALKSEL
+136 LKKAKEYTD
-151 EQKITELS
+151 
-159 SRIEGVAEEL
+159 
-169 NTLKE
+169 
-174 TVKKQGEQI
+174 EQI
-183 NDLIAMD
+183 DEVWTEVDALEADIAALTGRVSTLENDFDALREDVNELQKNMSDAQLRIAALEEFKT
-190 SKLDQRLKALEDYK
+190 SAESRLKALEEFQ
-204 ATVEDFIEST
+204 ATVEPWME
-214 TKELKDLSD
+214 KV
-223 KLAALDTKHDED
+223 DTE
-235 IAKLREEIDGY
+235 
-246 VAELQ
+246 
-251 EQIDTINNTILEI
+251 
-264 QGTIVEIQGQIK
+264 
-276 DLYAQVANT
+276 
-285 NLELEGLAT
+285 
-294 YILMYEE
+294 
-301 QMKETLANL
+301 LANL
-310 ESELRAAIEAG
+310 KAADEALQDSIDNFRKEYAEKIAQIDSTLTELRGLIEQLQEDVEALEGDVERIDDVLSKYGARLDAIEEDIREINEALV
-321 DNAVKEELISKLN
+321 DL
-334 AAIDGLRTELKEY
+334 AA
-347 FNTELSELESQ
+347 
-358 FNASMEEV
+358 
-366 KADLKAKYD
+366 
-375 ELKSDIAEL
+375 
-384 DAKIDRIESEIRQYI
+384 
-399 NDAILGLEGKIGD
+399 KIGD

-638 NINSNLAD
+638 NINSNLAN
-646 PYDMPLSWLVNYL
+646 PGDMPLSWLVNYL

-807 HKEFVDYYK
+807 HKEFVDYYM

-823 TWEAVKDE
+823 TWEAVNDE

-859 MTVEQIGEVIDK
+859 MTVEQIGEVIDE

-952 FNYNVLDLFNK
+952 YNYNVLDLFNK

-1014 RMWDIQFSADQTL
+1014 RMWDIQFSADQVL
-1027 DYAPKFANGQKFD
+1027 DYAPKFANGLKYD

-1049 SLIRN
+1049 SLIRD

-1065 NVMGLN
+1065 NEMGLN

-1077 QDLSEINFTLAD
+1077 QDLSDINFTLAD

-1164 VANPFGTTSGLK
+1164 VAKPFGTTSGLK
-1176 DFQGE
+1176 DFQGQ

-1244 ECKFDVKWNGNKLTV
+1244 ECKFDVKWEGNKLTV

>member
-1 MKGFLRKVMLIASLG
+1 MEQLES
-16 ATLTFFGCQ
+16 
-25 KDYTQDINKVRE
+25 
-37 DLTAALEEQNQA
+37 DLTGA
-49 LTNEINS
+49 INS
-56 LREEARQYAEDA
+56 VKEEAQ
-68 QAAAEAYADAAAAAA
+68 QYADAAEQAAKDYADAVADAKAAEALAAA
-83 KAEAIE
+83 
-89 EAERLAQEALNAA
+89 Q
-102 KEYADDAA
+102 EYADNAA
-110 AKAAADAKAEV
+110 AKAAADVKAELLTEIQSQV
-121 LKEIQEDLEQTLADA
+121 ADALKEA
-136 KSYTDAEIKALKSEL
+136 KEYTDEQIDEVWTEVDALEADIAALTGRVSTL
-151 EQKITELS
+151 ENDFDALRED
-159 SRIEGVAEEL
+159 V

-174 TVKKQGEQI
+174 NMSDAQ
-183 NDLIAMD
+183 LRIAALEEFKT
-190 SKLDQRLKALEDYK
+190 SAESRLKALEEFQ
-204 ATVEDFIEST
+204 ATVEPWM
-214 TKELKDLSD
+214 KNV
-223 KLAALDTKHDED
+223 DTE
-235 IAKLREEIDGY
+235 
-246 VAELQ
+246 
-251 EQIDTINNTILEI
+251 
-264 QGTIVEIQGQIK
+264 
-276 DLYAQVANT
+276 
-285 NLELEGLAT
+285 
-294 YILMYEE
+294 
-301 QMKETLANL
+301 LANL
-310 ESELRAAIEAG
+310 KAADEALQDSIDNFRKEYAEKIAQIDSTLTELRGLIEQLQEDVEALEGDVERIDDVLSKYGARLDAIEEDIREINEALV
-321 DNAVKEELISKLN
+321 DL
-334 AAIDGLRTELKEY
+334 AA
-347 FNTELSELESQ
+347 
-358 FNASMEEV
+358 
-366 KADLKAKYD
+366 
-375 ELKSDIAEL
+375 
-384 DAKIDRIESEIRQYI
+384 
-399 NDAILGLEGKIGD
+399 KIGD

-549 SAALQLGIADELLLE
+549 SAALQLGIADELLVE

-638 NINSNLAD
+638 NINSNLAN
-646 PYDMPLSWLVNYL
+646 PGDMPLSWLVNYL

-823 TWEAVKDE
+823 TWEAVNDE

-859 MTVEQIGEVIDK
+859 MTVEQIGEVIDE

-940 TNEQPGVSDFVR
+940 TNEQPGVLDFVR

-977 GNGGKNVTN
+977 GNAGKNVTN

-1027 DYAPKFANGQKFD
+1027 DYAPKFANGLKYD

-1049 SLIRN
+1049 SLIRD

-1065 NVMGLN
+1065 NEMGLN

-1077 QDLSEINFTLAD
+1077 QDLSDINFTLAD
-1089 DMNGDFE
+1089 DTNGDFE

-1103 PANVTDENRKD
+1103 PDNVTDENRKD

-1244 ECKFDVKWNGNKLTV
+1244 ECKFDVKWDGNKLTV

>member
-1 MKGFLRKVMLIASLG
+1 MEQLES
-16 ATLTFFGCQ
+16 
-25 KDYTQDINKVRE
+25 
-37 DLTAALEEQNQA
+37 DLTGA
-49 LTNEINS
+49 INS
-56 LREEARQYAEDA
+56 VKEEAQ
-68 QAAAEAYADAAAAAA
+68 QYADAAEQAAKDYADAVADAKAAEALAAA
-83 KAEAIE
+83 
-89 EAERLAQEALNAA
+89 Q
-102 KEYADDAA
+102 EYADNAA
-110 AKAAADAKAEV
+110 AKAAADVKAE
-121 LKEIQEDLEQTLADA
+121 LLTEIQSQVADA
-136 KSYTDAEIKALKSEL
+136 LKKAKEYTD
-151 EQKITELS
+151 
-159 SRIEGVAEEL
+159 
-169 NTLKE
+169 
-174 TVKKQGEQI
+174 EQI
-183 NDLIAMD
+183 DEVWTEVDALEADIAALTGRVSTLENDFDALREDVNELQKNMSDAQLRIAALEEFKT
-190 SKLDQRLKALEDYK
+190 SAESRLKALEEFQ
-204 ATVEDFIEST
+204 ATVEPWME
-214 TKELKDLSD
+214 KV
-223 KLAALDTKHDED
+223 DTE
-235 IAKLREEIDGY
+235 
-246 VAELQ
+246 
-251 EQIDTINNTILEI
+251 
-264 QGTIVEIQGQIK
+264 
-276 DLYAQVANT
+276 
-285 NLELEGLAT
+285 
-294 YILMYEE
+294 
-301 QMKETLANL
+301 LANL
-310 ESELRAAIEAG
+310 KASDEALQDSIDNFRKEYAEKIAQIDSTLTELRGLIEQLQEDVEALEGDVERIDDVLSKYGARLDAIEEDIREINEALV
-321 DNAVKEELISKLN
+321 DL
-334 AAIDGLRTELKEY
+334 AA
-347 FNTELSELESQ
+347 
-358 FNASMEEV
+358 
-366 KADLKAKYD
+366 
-375 ELKSDIAEL
+375 
-384 DAKIDRIESEIRQYI
+384 
-399 NDAILGLEGKIGD
+399 KIGD

-638 NINSNLAD
+638 NINSNLAN
-646 PYDMPLSWLVNYL
+646 PGDMPLSWLVNYL

-807 HKEFVDYYK
+807 HKEFVDYYM

-823 TWEAVKDE
+823 TWEAVNDE

-859 MTVEQIGEVIDK
+859 MTVEQIGEVIDE

-952 FNYNVLDLFNK
+952 YNYNVLDLFNK

-1014 RMWDIQFSADQTL
+1014 RMWDIQFSADQVL
-1027 DYAPKFANGQKFD
+1027 DYAPKFANGLKYD

-1049 SLIRN
+1049 SLIRD

-1065 NVMGLN
+1065 NEMGLN

-1077 QDLSEINFTLAD
+1077 QDLSDINFTLAD

-1244 ECKFDVKWNGNKLTV
+1244 ECKFDVKWDGNKLTV

>member
-1 MKGFLRKVMLIASLG
+1 MEQLES
-16 ATLTFFGCQ
+16 
-25 KDYTQDINKVRE
+25 
-37 DLTAALEEQNQA
+37 DLTGA
-49 LTNEINS
+49 INS
-56 LREEARQYAEDA
+56 VKEEAQ
-68 QAAAEAYADAAAAAA
+68 QYADAAEQAAKDYADAVADAKAAEALAAA
-83 KAEAIE
+83 
-89 EAERLAQEALNAA
+89 Q
-102 KEYADDAA
+102 EYADNAA
-110 AKAAADAKAEV
+110 AKAAADVKAE
-121 LKEIQEDLEQTLADA
+121 LLTEIQSQVADA
-136 KSYTDAEIKALKSEL
+136 LKKAKEYTDEQIDEVWTEVDALEADIAALTGRVSTL
-151 EQKITELS
+151 ENDFDALRED
-159 SRIEGVAEEL
+159 V

-174 TVKKQGEQI
+174 NMSDAQ
-183 NDLIAMD
+183 LRIAALEEFKT
-190 SKLDQRLKALEDYK
+190 SAESRLKALEEFQ
-204 ATVEDFIEST
+204 ATVEPWM
-214 TKELKDLSD
+214 KNV
-223 KLAALDTKHDED
+223 DTE
-235 IAKLREEIDGY
+235 
-246 VAELQ
+246 
-251 EQIDTINNTILEI
+251 
-264 QGTIVEIQGQIK
+264 
-276 DLYAQVANT
+276 
-285 NLELEGLAT
+285 
-294 YILMYEE
+294 
-301 QMKETLANL
+301 LANL
-310 ESELRAAIEAG
+310 KAADEALQDSIDNFRKEYAEKIAQIDSTLTELRGLIEQLQEDVEALEGDVERIDDVLSKYGARLDAIEEDIREINEALV
-321 DNAVKEELISKLN
+321 DL
-334 AAIDGLRTELKEY
+334 AA
-347 FNTELSELESQ
+347 
-358 FNASMEEV
+358 
-366 KADLKAKYD
+366 
-375 ELKSDIAEL
+375 
-384 DAKIDRIESEIRQYI
+384 
-399 NDAILGLEGKIGD
+399 KIGD

-443 IDDETE
+443 VDDETE

-549 SAALQLGIADELLLE
+549 SAALQLGIADELLVE

-638 NINSNLAD
+638 NINSNLAN
-646 PYDMPLSWLVNYL
+646 PGDMPLSWLVNYL

-823 TWEAVKDE
+823 TWEAVNDE

-859 MTVEQIGEVIDK
+859 MTVEQIGEVIDE

-940 TNEQPGVSDFVR
+940 TNEQPGVLDFVR
-952 FNYNVLDLFNK
+952 YNYNVLDLFNK

-977 GNGGKNVTN
+977 GNAGKNVTN

-1027 DYAPKFANGQKFD
+1027 DYAPKFANGLKYD

-1049 SLIRN
+1049 SLIRD

-1065 NVMGLN
+1065 NEMGLN

-1077 QDLSEINFTLAD
+1077 QDLSDINFTLAD
-1089 DMNGDFE
+1089 DTNGDFE

-1244 ECKFDVKWNGNKLTV
+1244 ECKFDVKWDGNKLTV